1 MPLRMPKLRLTRR
14 VGKILLGI
22 VAFVLILFG
31 VAAWQVPKVLHNVLV
46 QDVSKMIG
54 REVSVGDISF
64 NPFTLTVRARDLA
77 VAQPDSQT
85 PLLKLA
91 ELDVSAAW
99 SSLFWFAPVVDRLT
113 LREPNIAIVR
123 EDVTRFNFSDIQQRV
138 AELSA
143 AQPEEP
149 PKKPDEGLPRFSL
162 NNMVIENGT
171 ITLDDK
177 VTGRKQ
183 VVDELG
189 VGVPFIST
197 FGYATDID
205 VQPRVHLRIN
215 GSPFDLNGVARPF
228 DVVPSSTLRVA
239 FNGLQLEKWADVW
252 PMPLPFKVESALLD
266 SNLQVVF
273 EQPKDAPPKI
283 RVVGDL
289 GLRRLDLR
297 DTTGENLAA
306 WSALTVTRLE
316 LEPIARH
323 VYVGEV
329 GLWAPQIHV
338 RRYANEHLNWLD
350 VVAGLKRLGGVE
362 PTATPVADKLRKAS
376 GLDPAAKAGDKTV
389 AAAAAPGA
397 AAKAAAPAAG
407 KAAAPAATNAAGK
420 AAAPAATNAAGKAT
434 AAESAS
440 AAANATGKAAAS
452 AVADAADKTST
463 PAPVAANASASA
475 ESGAKAAAPAAG
487 PATGAAP
494 AASASSAAPATS
506 SAATPAPRAAPAGTA
521 PAAPATADAA
531 PKPEAAPTEWKVELD
546 AFNLHEGEVYV
557 TDAVSKLDYVMTGLA
572 ATVEGVALP
581 QVPDQPINL
590 WLTMDNSTDGGW
602 LRAKGPLVIQPL
614 SLELGVR
621 LGNIAL
627 APLAPAVRNASP
639 MTLLDGRLAADAQIH
654 VKEKNGAVDASA
666 TAVQADLTQFKARD
680 ESLKPALDIA
690 LQSLHVTADRLAMGP
705 GQSNFTLAA
714 AGIQGNGKLDLK
726 GAFTPQP
733 LTLKTSVDLSELNV
747 ASFAPYAASSL
758 NATVRAITLGAKG
771 NAEFA
776 AAAGSAPMKA
786 SWKGGVEVTGVD
798 LQDRV
803 NNDDFLNW
811 KRLGFTGM
819 DISVAGDKIGAK
831 LGDIALEDFYGRVL
845 LNAQGRLNVMDLVA
859 APGQAG
865 GSITQD
871 TQTPGRSAAPAPA
884 AAPGKASAMP
894 DISVNSVT
902 LTRGRMTFTD
912 RFVKPNYVA
921 ELSSVEGSITAV
933 SSTNP
938 QPAKVKVTGRVY
950 TTAPLSISG
959 VVQPF
964 AKYLSLD
971 LKASAKGVDLPRFN
985 TYSAKYVGYPIK
997 RGKLSVDLEYK
1008 IKDRA
1013 LQATNHVVLN
1023 QLTFGDKTNSP
1034 DATKLPVLLAVALLK
1049 DSRGNI
1055 DINLPI
1061 SGSLDDPEFSVGG
1074 IVVRVLMNLV
1084 VKAVTSPFSLL
1095 ASAFGGGEELSYVEF
1110 APGSAALT
1118 EDSQQRIDTLIKA
1131 LVDRPAL
1138 KMDISGRADPKTDV
1152 EGLRQAWVDAK
1163 IRAAKA
1169 AATTPRGKKPN
1180 PAGVEVSGAERAKY
1194 LEEVYDDTDLK
1205 DKPRNF
1211 IGMAKSVP
1219 PEQMEEMLRAAAP
1232 VGDEQLRQLADA
1244 RAQAVYEKLQA
1255 QEGLADRVFIVAP
1268 QLDTDGIKD
1277 EGLPSRV
1284 DFSLK

>member
-1 MPLRMPKLRLTRR
+1 MPVRMPKLRFTRR
-14 VGKILLGI
+14 AGKILLGI

-31 VAAWQVPKVLHNVLV
+31 VAAWQVPKVLHGVLTD
-46 QDVSKMIG
+46 DVAKMIG
-54 REVSVGDISF
+54 RDVSVGKITF
-64 NPFTLTVRARDLA
+64 NPFTLTVRAQDLT
-77 VAQPDSQT
+77 VAQPGSQT
-85 PLLKLA
+85 PLLTLA
-91 ELDVSAAW
+91 ELDASASW
-99 SSLFWFAPVVDRLT
+99 TSLFWFAPVVDRLT
-113 LREPNIAIVR
+113 LRQPNIAIVR
-123 EDVTRFNFSDIQQRV
+123 EDVLRFNFSDIEQRV
-138 AELSA
+138 AELA
-143 AQPEEP
+143 AAKPQEP
-149 PKKPDEGLPRFSL
+149 PKPDEGLPRFSL
-162 NNMVIENGT
+162 NNMVIEDGA

-183 VVDELG
+183 VVDEFTI
-189 VGVPFIST
+189 GVPFIST

-205 VQPRVHLRIN
+205 VQPRLHLRIN
-215 GSPFDLNGVARPF
+215 GSPFDLTGVARPF

-239 FNGLQLEKWADVW
+239 FDGLQLEKWADVW
-252 PMPLPFKVESALLD
+252 PMPLPFKVERALLD

-283 RVVGDL
+283 RIVGDL
-289 GLRRLDLR
+289 GLRRLDVR
-297 DTTGENLAA
+297 DPSGGNLAA
-306 WSALTVTRLE
+306 WSALTVSRLE
-316 LEPIARH
+316 LEPIARQ
-323 VYVGEV
+323 VYIGEV

-338 RRYANEHLNWLD
+338 RRHANEHLNWQD
-350 VVAGLKRLGGVE
+350 VVAGLKALGGVE
-362 PTATPVADKLRKAS
+362 PTATPVRDEMRKAS
-376 GLDPAAKAGDKTV
+376 GLKPLSPSGPQV
-389 AAAAAPGA
+389 APGA
-397 AAKAAAPAAG
+397 A
-407 KAAAPAATNAAGK
+407 
-420 AAAPAATNAAGKAT
+420 
-434 AAESAS
+434 
-440 AAANATGKAAAS
+440 
-452 AVADAADKTST
+452 DA
-463 PAPVAANASASA
+463 PAPV
-475 ESGAKAAAPAAG
+475 P
-487 PATGAAP
+487 
-494 AASASSAAPATS
+494 
-506 SAATPAPRAAPAGTA
+506 APAGQA
-521 PAAPATADAA
+521 PAAPAAQAPAPRPDQAATAPAGQA
-531 PKPEAAPTEWKVELD
+531 PATPAPAPAEWKVVLD

-581 QVPDQPINL
+581 QPPDQPINL

-602 LRAKGPLVIQPL
+602 LRAKGPLVIKPL
-614 SLELGVR
+614 SLDMNVR

-627 APLAPAVRNASP
+627 APLAPAVRSAAP
-639 MTLLDGRLAADAQIH
+639 ITLLDGRLGATAQLH
-654 VKEKNGAVDASA
+654 VREKGGAIDASA

-680 ESLKPALDIA
+680 ESLKPVLDIA
-690 LQSLHVTADRLAMGP
+690 MQSLRITADRLALGP
-705 GQSNFTLAA
+705 GPSNFTVAA
-714 AGIQGNGKLDLK
+714 AGVQGDGKLDLK
-726 GAFTPQP
+726 GVFTPQP
-733 LTLKTSVDLSELNV
+733 LTLKTAVDLSNLNV
-747 ASFAPYAASSL
+747 ASFAPYFASSL
-758 NATVRAITLGAKG
+758 NATVRAVTLSAKG
-771 NAEFA
+771 NAEFT
-776 AAAGSAPMKA
+776 AAAGNAPMKA
-786 SWKGGVEVTGVD
+786 GWKGGVDITDLD

-803 NNDDFLNW
+803 NKDDFLNW

-819 DISVAGDKIGAK
+819 DISVAGDKIGAR
-831 LGDIALEDFYGRVL
+831 LGDIALEDFYGRIL

-871 TQTPGRSAAPAPA
+871 TQTPGRSAEPPAPPPAPPAATAPAKGSGA
-884 AAPGKASAMP
+884 AAMP

-921 ELSSVEGSITAV
+921 ELSSIEGDITAV

-959 VVQPF
+959 IVQPF
-964 AKYLSLD
+964 AKYLTLD

-1008 IKDRA
+1008 IKNRA

-1110 APGSAALT
+1110 APGSAVLT
-1118 EDSQQRIDTLIKA
+1118 EDSLQRIETLTKA
-1131 LVDRPAL
+1131 LADRPAL
-1138 KMDISGRADPKTDV
+1138 KMDISGRADPKTDT

-1169 AATTPRGKKPN
+1169 ADVAPRGKKPD
-1180 PAGVEVSGAERAKY
+1180 PKGVEVSGAERAKY
-1194 LEEVYDDTDLK
+1194 LEAVYDDTDLK

-1211 IGMAKSVP
+1211 IGMAKSIP
-1219 PEQMEEMLRAAAP
+1219 AAQREAMLRAAAP
-1232 VGDEQLRQLADA
+1232 VGEDQLRQLADA

-1255 QEGLADRVFIVAP
+1255 QEGLADRVFIVAS
-1268 QLDTDGIKD
+1268 QLDADGIKD
-1277 EGLPSRV
+1277 EGQPSRV

>member
-1 MPLRMPKLRLTRR
+1 
-14 VGKILLGI
+14 
-22 VAFVLILFG
+22 
-31 VAAWQVPKVLHNVLV
+31 
-46 QDVSKMIG
+46 
-54 REVSVGDISF
+54 
-64 NPFTLTVRARDLA
+64 
-77 VAQPDSQT
+77 
-85 PLLKLA
+85 
-91 ELDVSAAW
+91 
-99 SSLFWFAPVVDRLT
+99 
-113 LREPNIAIVR
+113 
-123 EDVTRFNFSDIQQRV
+123 
-138 AELSA
+138 
-143 AQPEEP
+143 
-149 PKKPDEGLPRFSL
+149 
-162 NNMVIENGT
+162 
-171 ITLDDK
+171 
-177 VTGRKQ
+177 
-183 VVDELG
+183 
-189 VGVPFIST
+189 
-197 FGYATDID
+197 
-205 VQPRVHLRIN
+205 
-215 GSPFDLNGVARPF
+215 
-228 DVVPSSTLRVA
+228 
-239 FNGLQLEKWADVW
+239 
-252 PMPLPFKVESALLD
+252 
-266 SNLQVVF
+266 
-273 EQPKDAPPKI
+273 
-283 RVVGDL
+283 
-289 GLRRLDLR
+289 
-297 DTTGENLAA
+297 
-306 WSALTVTRLE
+306 
-316 LEPIARH
+316 
-323 VYVGEV
+323 
-329 GLWAPQIHV
+329 
-338 RRYANEHLNWLD
+338 
-350 VVAGLKRLGGVE
+350 
-362 PTATPVADKLRKAS
+362 
-376 GLDPAAKAGDKTV
+376 
-389 AAAAAPGA
+389 
-397 AAKAAAPAAG
+397 APAA
-407 KAAAPAATNAAGK
+407 P
-420 AAAPAATNAAGKAT
+420 
-434 AAESAS
+434 
-440 AAANATGKAAAS
+440 
-452 AVADAADKTST
+452 ST
-463 PAPVAANASASA
+463 
-475 ESGAKAAAPAAG
+475 
-487 PATGAAP
+487 T
-494 AASASSAAPATS
+494 T
-506 SAATPAPRAAPAGTA
+506 

-531 PKPEAAPTEWKVELD
+531 ASLPAPAPAPAEWKVELD

-581 QVPDQPINL
+581 QVPGQPINL

-602 LRAKGPLVIQPL
+602 LRAKGPLVLKPL

-627 APLAPAVRNASP
+627 APLAPAVRSAAPIS
-639 MTLLDGRLAADAQIH
+639 LLDGRLAASAQVH
-654 VKEKNGAVDASA
+654 VLEKNGAVDASA

-680 ESLKPALDIA
+680 ESLKPALDIG

-771 NAEFA
+771 NVEFA
-776 AAAGSAPMKA
+776 AAAGAAPMKVN
-786 SWKGGVEVTGVD
+786 WKGGVEVTGVD

-803 NNDDFLNW
+803 NQDDFLNW
-811 KRLGFTGM
+811 KRLGFSGM
-819 DISVAGDKIGAK
+819 DITVAGDKIGAK

-871 TQTPGRSAAPAPA
+871 TQTPGRSAAPPPA
-884 AAPGKASAMP
+884 AAAKSGGMP

-902 LTRGRMTFTD
+902 LNRGRMTFTD

-921 ELSSVEGSITAV
+921 ELSSIEGSITAV

-1074 IVVRVLMNLV
+1074 IVVRVLLNLV

-1110 APGSAALT
+1110 APGSAVLT
-1118 EDSQQRIDTLIKA
+1118 EDSQQRIETLTKA
-1131 LVDRPAL
+1131 LTDRPAL
-1138 KMDISGRADPKTDV
+1138 KMDISGRADPKTDM

-1194 LEEVYDDTDLK
+1194 LEEVYDDTDIK

-1211 IGMAKSVP
+1211 IGMSKSVP
-1219 PEQMEEMLRAAAP
+1219 AAQMEEMLRSVAP

-1268 QLDTDGIKD
+1268 QLDADGIKD
-1277 EGLPSRV
+1277 EGQPSRV

>member
-1 MPLRMPKLRLTRR
+1 MPLRMPKLRLSGR

-22 VAFVLILFG
+22 AAFILILFG
-31 VAAWQVPKVLHNVLV
+31 VAAWQVPKVLADVLT

-54 REVSVGDISF
+54 RDVSVGKISF

-77 VAQPDSQT
+77 VAQPGSQT
-85 PLLKLA
+85 PLLTLA
-91 ELDVSAAW
+91 ELDASAAW
-99 SSLFWFAPVVDRLT
+99 TSLFWFAPVVDRLT

-138 AELSA
+138 AEMAA
-143 AQPEEP
+143 AQPEAPPEP
-149 PKKPDEGLPRFSL
+149 DAGLPRFSL
-162 NNMVIENGT
+162 NNMVIENGS

-205 VQPRVHLRIN
+205 VQPRLHLRIN
-215 GSPFDLNGVARPF
+215 GSPFDLTGVARPF

-239 FNGLQLEKWADVW
+239 FDGLQLEKWADVW
-252 PMPLPFKVESALLD
+252 PMPLPFKLESALLD

-283 RVVGDL
+283 RVMGDL

-297 DTTGENLAA
+297 DTAGQGLAA
-306 WSALTVTRLE
+306 WSALTVSRLE
-316 LEPIARH
+316 LEPIERR

-338 RRYANEHLNWLD
+338 RRQANAQLNWLD
-350 VVAGLKRLGGVE
+350 VVAKLKQLGGVE

-376 GLDPAAKAGDKTV
+376 GLKPAEH
-389 AAAAAPGA
+389 P
-397 AAKAAAPAAG
+397 AAPAAPPE
-407 KAAAPAATNAAGK
+407 PA
-420 AAAPAATNAAGKAT
+420 
-434 AAESAS
+434 
-440 AAANATGKAAAS
+440 
-452 AVADAADKTST
+452 D
-463 PAPVAANASASA
+463 
-475 ESGAKAAAPAAG
+475 
-487 PATGAAP
+487 
-494 AASASSAAPATS
+494 
-506 SAATPAPRAAPAGTA
+506 
-521 PAAPATADAA
+521 
-531 PKPEAAPTEWKVELD
+531 WKVNLD
-546 AFNLHEGEVYV
+546 AFNLHEGELYV
-557 TDAVSKLDYVMTGLA
+557 NDAVSKLDYVMTGLA

-581 QVPDQPINL
+581 QVEGEPINL

-602 LRAKGPLVIQPL
+602 LRAKGPLVIKPL

-621 LGNIAL
+621 LGNVAL
-627 APLAPAVRNASP
+627 APLAPAVRNAAP
-639 MTLLDGRLAADAQIH
+639 IALLDGRLAAAAQVH
-654 VKEKNGAVDASA
+654 VREQNGAVDASA
-666 TAVQADLTQFKARD
+666 TGVQADLTGFKARD
-680 ESLKPALDIA
+680 ESLKPALDLA
-690 LQSLHVTADRLAMGP
+690 LQSLRVTADRLAMGP

-714 AGIQGNGKLDLK
+714 AGVQGNGKLDLK
-726 GAFTPQP
+726 GVFTPQP
-733 LTLKTSVDLSELNV
+733 LTVKTAVDLSDLNV
-747 ASFAPYAASSL
+747 ATFAPYAASSL

-771 NAEFA
+771 NAEFV
-776 AAAGSAPMKA
+776 AAAGNAPMKA
-786 SWKGGVEVTGVD
+786 GWKGGVEITDVD

-811 KRLGFTGM
+811 KRLGFSGM
-819 DISVAGDKIGAK
+819 DISVAGDKIGAR

-871 TQTPGRSAAPAPA
+871 TQTPGRNKAPPA
-884 AAPGKASAMP
+884 AAPAKGGASAMP
-894 DISVNSVT
+894 DIAVNSVT
-902 LTRGRMTFTD
+902 LNRGRMTFTD

-921 ELSSVEGSITAV
+921 ELSSIEGSITAV

-959 VVQPF
+959 IVQPF
-964 AKYLSLD
+964 AKYLTLD
-971 LKASAKGVDLPRFN
+971 LKATAKGVDLPRFN

-1013 LQATNHVVLN
+1013 LQATNHVILN

-1049 DSRGNI
+1049 DARGNI
-1055 DINLPI
+1055 DINLPV
-1061 SGSLDDPEFSVGG
+1061 SGSLDDPQFSVGG

-1118 EDSQQRIDTLIKA
+1118 EDSVQRIDTLTKA
-1131 LVDRPAL
+1131 LADRPAL
-1138 KMDISGRADPKTDV
+1138 KMDISGRADPKTDM
-1152 EGLRQAWVDAK
+1152 EGLRQAWVDGQ

-1169 AATTPRGKKPN
+1169 ADTAPRGKKPN
-1180 PAGVEVSGAERAKY
+1180 PAGVQVSAAERAKY
-1194 LEEVYDDTDLK
+1194 LEEVYDDTDIE

-1211 IGMAKSVP
+1211 IGIAKSVP
-1219 PEQMEEMLRAAAP
+1219 AEQMEAMLRKAAP
-1232 VGDEQLRQLADA
+1232 VGEEQLRQLADA

-1268 QLDTDGIKD
+1268 QLDADGIKD

>member
-1 MPLRMPKLRLTRR
+1 MPLRMPKLRLSGR

-22 VAFVLILFG
+22 AAFILILFG
-31 VAAWQVPKVLHNVLV
+31 VAAWQVPKVLADVLT

-54 REVSVGDISF
+54 RDVSVGKISF

-77 VAQPDSQT
+77 VAQPGSQT
-85 PLLKLA
+85 PLLTLA
-91 ELDVSAAW
+91 ELDASAAW
-99 SSLFWFAPVVDRLT
+99 TSLFWFAPVVDRLT

-138 AELSA
+138 AEMAA
-143 AQPEEP
+143 AQPEAPPEP
-149 PKKPDEGLPRFSL
+149 DAGLPRFSL
-162 NNMVIENGT
+162 NNMVIENGS

-205 VQPRVHLRIN
+205 VQPRLHLRIN
-215 GSPFDLNGVARPF
+215 GSPFDLTGVARPF

-239 FNGLQLEKWADVW
+239 FDGLQLEKWADVW
-252 PMPLPFKVESALLD
+252 PMPLPFKLESALLD

-283 RVVGDL
+283 RVMGDL

-297 DTTGENLAA
+297 DTAGQGLAA
-306 WSALTVTRLE
+306 WSALTVSRLE
-316 LEPIARH
+316 LEPIERR

-338 RRYANEHLNWLD
+338 RRQANAQLNWLD
-350 VVAGLKRLGGVE
+350 VVAKLKQLGGVE

-376 GLDPAAKAGDKTV
+376 GLKPAEH
-389 AAAAAPGA
+389 P
-397 AAKAAAPAAG
+397 AAPAA
-407 KAAAPAATNAAGK
+407 AAVAAPAATPADAGAA
-420 AAAPAATNAAGKAT
+420 APPAAPAAPP
-434 AAESAS
+434 EP
-440 AAANATGKAAAS
+440 
-452 AVADAADKTST
+452 AD
-463 PAPVAANASASA
+463 
-475 ESGAKAAAPAAG
+475 
-487 PATGAAP
+487 
-494 AASASSAAPATS
+494 
-506 SAATPAPRAAPAGTA
+506 
-521 PAAPATADAA
+521 
-531 PKPEAAPTEWKVELD
+531 WKVNLD
-546 AFNLHEGEVYV
+546 AFNLHEGELYV
-557 TDAVSKLDYVMTGLA
+557 NDAVSKLDYVMTGLA

-581 QVPDQPINL
+581 QVEGEPINL

-602 LRAKGPLVIQPL
+602 LRAKGPLVIKPL

-621 LGNIAL
+621 LGNVAL
-627 APLAPAVRNASP
+627 APLAPAVRNAAP
-639 MTLLDGRLAADAQIH
+639 IALLDGRLAAAAQVH
-654 VKEKNGAVDASA
+654 VREQNGAVDASA
-666 TAVQADLTQFKARD
+666 TGVQADLTGFKARD
-680 ESLKPALDIA
+680 ESLKPALDLA
-690 LQSLHVTADRLAMGP
+690 LQSLRVTADRLAMGP

-714 AGIQGNGKLDLK
+714 AGVQGNGKLDLK
-726 GAFTPQP
+726 GVFTPQP
-733 LTLKTSVDLSELNV
+733 LTVKTAVDLSGLNV
-747 ASFAPYAASSL
+747 ATFAPYAASSL

-776 AAAGSAPMKA
+776 AAAGNAPMKA
-786 SWKGGVEVTGVD
+786 GWKGGVEITDVD

-811 KRLGFTGM
+811 KRLGFSGM
-819 DISVAGDKIGAK
+819 DISVAGDKIGAR

-871 TQTPGRSAAPAPA
+871 TQTPGRNKAPPA
-884 AAPGKASAMP
+884 AAPAKGGASAMP
-894 DISVNSVT
+894 DIAVNSVT
-902 LTRGRMTFTD
+902 LNRGRMTFTD

-921 ELSSVEGSITAV
+921 ELSSIEGSITAV

-959 VVQPF
+959 IVQPF
-964 AKYLSLD
+964 AKYLTLD
-971 LKASAKGVDLPRFN
+971 LKATAKGVDLPRFN

-1013 LQATNHVVLN
+1013 LQATNHVILN

-1049 DSRGNI
+1049 DARGNI
-1055 DINLPI
+1055 DINLPV
-1061 SGSLDDPEFSVGG
+1061 SGSLDDPQFSVGG

-1118 EDSQQRIDTLIKA
+1118 EDSVQRIDTLTKA
-1131 LVDRPAL
+1131 LADRPAL
-1138 KMDISGRADPKTDV
+1138 KMDISGRADPKTDM
-1152 EGLRQAWVDAK
+1152 EGLRQAWVDGQ

-1169 AATTPRGKKPN
+1169 ADTAPRGKKPN
-1180 PAGVEVSGAERAKY
+1180 PAGVQVSAAERAKY
-1194 LEEVYDDTDLK
+1194 LEEVYDDTDIE

-1211 IGMAKSVP
+1211 IGIAKSVP
-1219 PEQMEEMLRAAAP
+1219 AEQMEAMLRKAAP
-1232 VGDEQLRQLADA
+1232 VGEEQLRQLADA

-1268 QLDTDGIKD
+1268 QLDADGIKD

>member
-1 MPLRMPKLRLTRR
+1 MPLRMPKFRFTRR
-14 VGKILLGI
+14 LGKILLGV
-22 VAFVLILFG
+22 VATALILCG
-31 VAAWQVPKVLHNVLV
+31 IAAWQVPKVLHNVLT
-46 QDVSKMIG
+46 QDVAKMLG
-54 REVSVGDISF
+54 RDVAVGKITF

-77 VAQPDSQT
+77 VAQPGSQT
-85 PLLKLA
+85 PLFTA
-91 ELDVSAAW
+91 SELNVSAAW
-99 SSLFWFAPVVDRLT
+99 TSLFWFAPVVDRFT
-113 LREPNIAIVR
+113 LRSPTLSLVR
-123 EDVTRFNFSDIQQRV
+123 EDVTRFNFSDVQQRV
-138 AELSA
+138 AEMTA
-143 AQPEEP
+143 PKPDEP
-149 PKKPDEGLPRFSL
+149 PKPDEGLPRFSL
-162 NNMVIENGT
+162 NNMVIEGGV

-183 VVDELG
+183 VVDELAI
-189 VGVPFIST
+189 GVPFIST

-205 VQPRVHLRIN
+205 VQPRLHLRIN
-215 GSPFDLNGVARPF
+215 GSPFDLTGVARPF
-228 DVVPSSTLRVA
+228 DKVPSSTLRVA
-239 FNGLQLEKWADVW
+239 FSGLQLEKWADVW
-252 PMPLPFKVESALLD
+252 PMPLPFKLERALLD

-289 GLRRLDLR
+289 GLRQFDLR
-297 DTTGENLAA
+297 DSAGESLAA

-316 LEPIARH
+316 LEPIARQ
-323 VYVGEV
+323 VYVGGV
-329 GLWAPQIHV
+329 DLWAPQV
-338 RRYANEHLNWLD
+338 YARRYSNQRLNWQD
-350 VVAGLKRLGGVE
+350 VVDKLKQLGGPA
-362 PTATPVADKLRKAS
+362 PTAQPAAMTAAKPAAT
-376 GLDPAAKAGDKTV
+376 DPAQ
-389 AAAAAPGA
+389 
-397 AAKAAAPAAG
+397 AAKP
-407 KAAAPAATNAAGK
+407 APAATAQ
-420 AAAPAATNAAGKAT
+420 
-434 AAESAS
+434 
-440 AAANATGKAAAS
+440 AAAS
-452 AVADAADKTST
+452 S
-463 PAPVAANASASA
+463 P
-475 ESGAKAAAPAAG
+475 
-487 PATGAAP
+487 
-494 AASASSAAPATS
+494 
-506 SAATPAPRAAPAGTA
+506 A
-521 PAAPATADAA
+521 PAAPAAASTPNDASPAAATSDAPPAADAS
-531 PKPEAAPTEWKVELD
+531 PKPAAPAEWKVALD
-546 AFNLHEGEVYV
+546 AFNIHEGELYV
-557 TDAVSKLDYVMTGLA
+557 TDAISKLDYTLTGLA
-572 ATVEGVALP
+572 VTVEGVALP
-581 QVPDQPINL
+581 QVKGEPINL
-590 WLTMDNSTDGGW
+590 WLTVDNSTDGGW
-602 LRAKGPLVIQPL
+602 IRAKGPLVLQPL
-614 SLELGVR
+614 SLELALR
-621 LGNIAL
+621 MGNVAL
-627 APLAPAVRNASP
+627 APFAPAVRSLSP
-639 MTLLDGRLAADAQIH
+639 ILLQDGRLGLTAQVH
-654 VKEKNGAVDASA
+654 VLDKNGVIDASA
-666 TAVQADLTQFKARD
+666 TGVRAELAQFKARD
-680 ESLKPALDIA
+680 ETLNPALDVA
-690 LQSLHVTADRLAMGP
+690 LQQLVVTADRLAMGP
-705 GQSNFTLAA
+705 GASNFTLAA
-714 AGIQGNGKLDLK
+714 AGIQGGGKLDLK

-733 LTLKTSVDLSELNV
+733 LSVKTSVDLSGLNV
-747 ASFAPYAASSL
+747 ASFAPYFASSL

-771 NAEFA
+771 DAEFA
-776 AAAGSAPMKA
+776 AANGSAPMKA
-786 SWKGGVEVTGVD
+786 GWKGGVDITDVD

-803 NNDDFLNW
+803 NKDDFLNW
-811 KRLGFTGM
+811 KRLGLSGM
-819 DISVAGDKIGAK
+819 NVSVAGEKIVAG
-831 LGDIALEDFYGRVL
+831 LGDIALDDFYGRIL

-871 TQTPGRSAAPAPA
+871 TQTPGRRAEPPAPA
-884 AAPGKASAMP
+884 AKGGGMP
-894 DISVNSVT
+894 DISLNSVT

-921 ELSSVEGSITAV
+921 ELSSIDGSITAV

-1013 LQATNHVVLN
+1013 LLATNHVVLN

-1074 IVVRVLMNLV
+1074 IVVRVLLNLV

-1118 EDSQQRIDTLIKA
+1118 DDTLQRIDTLTKA

-1138 KMDISGRADPKTDV
+1138 KMDLSGRADPKTDLD
-1152 EGLRQAWVDAK
+1152 GLRQAWVDAQ
-1163 IRAAKA
+1163 IRLAKA
-1169 AATTPRGKKPN
+1169 RDVAPRGKKPN

-1194 LEEVYDDTDLK
+1194 LEKVYDDTDLK

-1219 PEQMEEMLRAAAP
+1219 PQQMEEMLRAAAP

-1268 QLDTDGIKD
+1268 QLDADGIKD

>member
-1 MPLRMPKLRLTRR
+1 MPVRMPKLRFTRR
-14 VGKILLGI
+14 AGKILLGI

-31 VAAWQVPKVLHNVLV
+31 VAAWQVPKVLHGVLTD
-46 QDVSKMIG
+46 DVAKMIG
-54 REVSVGDISF
+54 RDVSVGRITF
-64 NPFTLTVRARDLA
+64 NPFTLTVRAQDLT
-77 VAQPDSQT
+77 VAQPGSQT
-85 PLLKLA
+85 PLLTLA
-91 ELDVSAAW
+91 ELDASASW
-99 SSLFWFAPVVDRLT
+99 TSLFWFAPVVDRLT
-113 LREPNIAIVR
+113 LRQPNIAIVR
-123 EDVTRFNFSDIQQRV
+123 EDVLRFNFSDIEQRV
-138 AELSA
+138 AELA
-143 AQPEEP
+143 AAKPQEP
-149 PKKPDEGLPRFSL
+149 PKPDEGLPRFSL
-162 NNMVIENGT
+162 NNMVIEDGA

-183 VVDELG
+183 VVDEFTI
-189 VGVPFIST
+189 GVPFIST

-205 VQPRVHLRIN
+205 VQPRLHLRIN
-215 GSPFDLNGVARPF
+215 GSPFDLTGVARPF

-239 FNGLQLEKWADVW
+239 FDGLQLEKWADVW
-252 PMPLPFKVESALLD
+252 PMPLPFKVERALLD

-283 RVVGDL
+283 RIVGDL
-289 GLRRLDLR
+289 GLRRLDVR
-297 DTTGENLAA
+297 DPSGGNLAA
-306 WSALTVTRLE
+306 WSALTVSRLE
-316 LEPIARH
+316 LEPIARQ
-323 VYVGEV
+323 VYIGEV

-338 RRYANEHLNWLD
+338 RRHANEHLNWQD
-350 VVAGLKRLGGVE
+350 VVAGLKALGGVE
-362 PTATPVADKLRKAS
+362 PTATPVRDEMRKAS
-376 GLDPAAKAGDKTV
+376 GLKPLSPSGPQV
-389 AAAAAPGA
+389 APGA
-397 AAKAAAPAAG
+397 AGA
-407 KAAAPAATNAAGK
+407 
-420 AAAPAATNAAGKAT
+420 
-434 AAESAS
+434 
-440 AAANATGKAAAS
+440 
-452 AVADAADKTST
+452 
-463 PAPVAANASASA
+463 PAPVPGSAGQASAPRPDQ
-475 ESGAKAAAPAAG
+475 AA
-487 PATGAAP
+487 
-494 AASASSAAPATS
+494 
-506 SAATPAPRAAPAGTA
+506 TA
-521 PAAPATADAA
+521 PADQAPA
-531 PKPEAAPTEWKVELD
+531 EWKVVLD

-581 QVPDQPINL
+581 QPPDQPINL

-602 LRAKGPLVIQPL
+602 LRAKGPLVIKPL
-614 SLELGVR
+614 SLDMNVR

-627 APLAPAVRNASP
+627 APLAPAVRSAAPIN
-639 MTLLDGRLAADAQIH
+639 LLDGRLGATAQLH
-654 VKEKNGAVDASA
+654 VREKGGAIDASA

-680 ESLKPALDIA
+680 ESLKPVLDIA
-690 LQSLHVTADRLAMGP
+690 MQSLRITADRLALGP
-705 GQSNFTLAA
+705 GPSNFTVAA
-714 AGIQGNGKLDLK
+714 AGVQGDGKLDLK
-726 GAFTPQP
+726 GVFTPQP
-733 LTLKTSVDLSELNV
+733 LTVKTAVDLSNLNV
-747 ASFAPYAASSL
+747 ASFAPYFASSL
-758 NATVRAITLGAKG
+758 NATVRAVTLSAKG
-771 NAEFA
+771 NAEFT
-776 AAAGSAPMKA
+776 AAAGNAPMKA
-786 SWKGGVEVTGVD
+786 GWKGGVDITDLD

-803 NNDDFLNW
+803 NKDDFLNW

-819 DISVAGDKIGAK
+819 DISVAGDKIGAR
-831 LGDIALEDFYGRVL
+831 LGDIALEDFYGRIL

-871 TQTPGRSAAPAPA
+871 TQTPGRSAEPPAAPPA
-884 AAPGKASAMP
+884 AAASAKGSGAAAMP

-921 ELSSVEGSITAV
+921 ELSSIEGDITAV

-959 VVQPF
+959 IVQPF
-964 AKYLSLD
+964 AKYLTLD
-971 LKASAKGVDLPRFN
+971 LKASAKGVDLPRFT

-1008 IKDRA
+1008 IKNRA

-1110 APGSAALT
+1110 PPGSAVLT
-1118 EDSQQRIDTLIKA
+1118 DDSLQRIETLTKA
-1131 LVDRPAL
+1131 LADRPAL
-1138 KMDISGRADPKTDV
+1138 KMDISGRADPKTDT

-1169 AATTPRGKKPN
+1169 ADVAPRGKKPD
-1180 PAGVEVSGAERAKY
+1180 PKGVEVSGAERAKY
-1194 LEEVYDDTDLK
+1194 LEAVYDDTDLK

-1211 IGMAKSVP
+1211 IGMAKSIP
-1219 PEQMEEMLRAAAP
+1219 AAQMEAMLRAAAP
-1232 VGDEQLRQLADA
+1232 VGEDQLRQLADA

-1268 QLDTDGIKD
+1268 QLDADGIKD
-1277 EGLPSRV
+1277 EGQPSRV

>member
-1 MPLRMPKLRLTRR
+1 MPLRMPKFRFTRR
-14 VGKILLGI
+14 LGKILLGV
-22 VAFVLILFG
+22 VATALILCG
-31 VAAWQVPKVLHNVLV
+31 IAAWQVPKVLHNVLT
-46 QDVSKMIG
+46 QDVAKMLG
-54 REVSVGDISF
+54 RDVAVGKITF
-64 NPFTLTVRARDLA
+64 NPFTLTVRAQDLA
-77 VAQPDSQT
+77 VAQPGSQT
-85 PLLKLA
+85 PLFTA
-91 ELDVSAAW
+91 SELNVSAAW
-99 SSLFWFAPVVDRLT
+99 TSLFWFAPVVDRFT
-113 LREPNIAIVR
+113 LRSPTLSLVR
-123 EDVTRFNFSDIQQRV
+123 EDVTRFNFSDVQQRV
-138 AELSA
+138 AEMTA
-143 AQPEEP
+143 PKPDEP
-149 PKKPDEGLPRFSL
+149 PKADEGLPRFSL
-162 NNMVIENGT
+162 NNMVIEGGV

-183 VVDELG
+183 VVDELAI
-189 VGVPFIST
+189 GVPFIST

-205 VQPRVHLRIN
+205 VQPRLHLRIN
-215 GSPFDLNGVARPF
+215 GSPFDLTGVARPF
-228 DVVPSSTLRVA
+228 DKVPSSTLRVA
-239 FNGLQLEKWADVW
+239 FSGLQLEKWADVW
-252 PMPLPFKVESALLD
+252 PMPLPFKLERALLD

-289 GLRRLDLR
+289 GLRQFDLR
-297 DTTGENLAA
+297 DSAGESLAA

-316 LEPIARH
+316 LEPIARQ
-323 VYVGEV
+323 VYVGGV
-329 GLWAPQIHV
+329 DLWAPQV
-338 RRYANEHLNWLD
+338 YARRYSNQRLNWQD
-350 VVAGLKRLGGVE
+350 VVDKLKQLGGPA
-362 PTATPVADKLRKAS
+362 PTAQPAAMTAAKPAAT
-376 GLDPAAKAGDKTV
+376 DPAQ
-389 AAAAAPGA
+389 
-397 AAKAAAPAAG
+397 AAKP
-407 KAAAPAATNAAGK
+407 APAATAQ
-420 AAAPAATNAAGKAT
+420 
-434 AAESAS
+434 
-440 AAANATGKAAAS
+440 AAAS
-452 AVADAADKTST
+452 S
-463 PAPVAANASASA
+463 P
-475 ESGAKAAAPAAG
+475 
-487 PATGAAP
+487 
-494 AASASSAAPATS
+494 
-506 SAATPAPRAAPAGTA
+506 A
-521 PAAPATADAA
+521 PAAPAAASTPNDASPAAATSDAPPAADAP
-531 PKPEAAPTEWKVELD
+531 PKPAAPAEWKVTLD
-546 AFNLHEGEVYV
+546 AFNIHEGELYV
-557 TDAVSKLDYVMTGLA
+557 TDAISKLDYTLTGLA
-572 ATVEGVALP
+572 VTVEGVALP
-581 QVPDQPINL
+581 QVKGEPINL
-590 WLTMDNSTDGGW
+590 WLTVDNSTDGGW
-602 LRAKGPLVIQPL
+602 IRAKGPLVLQPL
-614 SLELGVR
+614 SLELALR
-621 LGNIAL
+621 MGNVAL
-627 APLAPAVRNASP
+627 APFAPAVRSLSP
-639 MTLLDGRLAADAQIH
+639 ILLQDGRLGLTAQVH
-654 VKEKNGAVDASA
+654 VLDKNGVIDASA
-666 TAVQADLTQFKARD
+666 TGVRAELAQFKARD
-680 ESLKPALDIA
+680 ETLNPALDVA
-690 LQSLHVTADRLAMGP
+690 LQQLVVTADRLAMGP
-705 GQSNFTLAA
+705 GASNFTLAA
-714 AGIQGNGKLDLK
+714 AGIQGGGKLDLK

-733 LTLKTSVDLSELNV
+733 LSVKTSVDLSGLNV
-747 ASFAPYAASSL
+747 ASFAPYFASSL

-771 NAEFA
+771 DAEFA
-776 AAAGSAPMKA
+776 AANGSAPMKA
-786 SWKGGVEVTGVD
+786 GWKGGVDITDVD

-803 NNDDFLNW
+803 NKDDFLNW
-811 KRLGFTGM
+811 KRLGLSGM
-819 DISVAGDKIGAK
+819 NVSVAGEKIVAG
-831 LGDIALEDFYGRVL
+831 LGDIALDDFYGRIL

-871 TQTPGRSAAPAPA
+871 TQTPGRRAEPPAPA
-884 AAPGKASAMP
+884 AKGGGMP
-894 DISVNSVT
+894 DISLNSVT

-921 ELSSVEGSITAV
+921 ELSSIDGSITAV
-933 SSTNP
+933 SPTNP

-1013 LQATNHVVLN
+1013 LLATNHVVLN

-1074 IVVRVLMNLV
+1074 IVVRVLLNLV

-1095 ASAFGGGEELSYVEF
+1095 ASAFGGGEKLSYVEF

-1118 EDSQQRIDTLIKA
+1118 DDTLQRIDTLTKA

-1138 KMDISGRADPKTDV
+1138 KMDLSGRADPKTDLD
-1152 EGLRQAWVDAK
+1152 GLRQAWVDAQ
-1163 IRAAKA
+1163 IRLAKA
-1169 AATTPRGKKPN
+1169 REVAPRGKKPN

-1194 LEEVYDDTDLK
+1194 LEKVYDDTDLK

-1219 PEQMEEMLRAAAP
+1219 PQQMEEMLRAAAP

-1268 QLDTDGIKD
+1268 QLDADGIKD

>member
-1 MPLRMPKLRLTRR
+1 MPVRMPKLRFTRR
-14 VGKILLGI
+14 AGKILLGI

-31 VAAWQVPKVLHNVLV
+31 VAAWQVPKVLHGVLTD
-46 QDVSKMIG
+46 DVAKMIG
-54 REVSVGDISF
+54 RDVSVGKITF
-64 NPFTLTVRARDLA
+64 NPFTLTVRAQDLT
-77 VAQPDSQT
+77 VAQPGSQT
-85 PLLKLA
+85 PLLTLA
-91 ELDVSAAW
+91 ELDASASW
-99 SSLFWFAPVVDRLT
+99 TSLFWFAPVVDRLT
-113 LREPNIAIVR
+113 LRQPNIAIVR
-123 EDVTRFNFSDIQQRV
+123 EDVLRFNFSDIEQRV
-138 AELSA
+138 AELA
-143 AQPEEP
+143 AAKPQEP
-149 PKKPDEGLPRFSL
+149 PKPDEGLPRFSL
-162 NNMVIENGT
+162 NNMVIEDGA

-183 VVDELG
+183 VVDEFTI
-189 VGVPFIST
+189 GVPFIST

-205 VQPRVHLRIN
+205 VQPRLHLRIN
-215 GSPFDLNGVARPF
+215 GSPFDLTGVARPF

-239 FNGLQLEKWADVW
+239 FDGLQLEKWADVW
-252 PMPLPFKVESALLD
+252 PMPLPFKVERALLD

-283 RVVGDL
+283 RIVGDL
-289 GLRRLDLR
+289 GLRRLDVR
-297 DTTGENLAA
+297 DPSGGNLAA
-306 WSALTVTRLE
+306 WSALTVSRLE
-316 LEPIARH
+316 LEPIARQ
-323 VYVGEV
+323 VYIGEV

-338 RRYANEHLNWLD
+338 RRHANEHLNWQD
-350 VVAGLKRLGGVE
+350 VVAGLKALGGVE
-362 PTATPVADKLRKAS
+362 PTATPVRDEMRKAS
-376 GLDPAAKAGDKTV
+376 GLKPLSPSGPQV
-389 AAAAAPGA
+389 APGA
-397 AAKAAAPAAG
+397 AGAPAPAG
-407 KAAAPAATNAAGK
+407 QAPT
-420 AAAPAATNAAGKAT
+420 T
-434 AAESAS
+434 
-440 AAANATGKAAAS
+440 
-452 AVADAADKTST
+452 
-463 PAPVAANASASA
+463 
-475 ESGAKAAAPAAG
+475 
-487 PATGAAP
+487 P
-494 AASASSAAPATS
+494 AASAAQAPAPRPDQAATAPADQASAAPAPGQP
-506 SAATPAPRAAPAGTA
+506 PAPA
-521 PAAPATADAA
+521 
-531 PKPEAAPTEWKVELD
+531 EWKVVLD

-581 QVPDQPINL
+581 QPPDQPINL

-602 LRAKGPLVIQPL
+602 LRAKGPLVIKPL
-614 SLELGVR
+614 SLDMNVR

-627 APLAPAVRNASP
+627 APLAPAVRSAAP
-639 MTLLDGRLAADAQIH
+639 ITLLDGRLGATAQLH
-654 VKEKNGAVDASA
+654 VREKGGAIDASA

-680 ESLKPALDIA
+680 ESLKPVLDIA
-690 LQSLHVTADRLAMGP
+690 MQSLRITADRLALGP
-705 GQSNFTLAA
+705 GPSNFTVAA
-714 AGIQGNGKLDLK
+714 AGVQGDGKLDLK
-726 GAFTPQP
+726 GVFTPQP
-733 LTLKTSVDLSELNV
+733 LTLKTAVDLSNLNV
-747 ASFAPYAASSL
+747 ASFAPYFASSL
-758 NATVRAITLGAKG
+758 NATVRAVTLSAKG
-771 NAEFA
+771 NAEFT
-776 AAAGSAPMKA
+776 AAAGNAPMKA
-786 SWKGGVEVTGVD
+786 GWKGGVDITDLD

-803 NNDDFLNW
+803 NKDDFLNW

-819 DISVAGDKIGAK
+819 DISVAGDKIGAR
-831 LGDIALEDFYGRVL
+831 LGDIALEDFYGRIL

-871 TQTPGRSAAPAPA
+871 TQTPGRSAEPPAPPPA
-884 AAPGKASAMP
+884 ATASAKGSGAAAMP

-921 ELSSVEGSITAV
+921 ELSSIEGDITAV

-959 VVQPF
+959 IVQPF
-964 AKYLSLD
+964 AKYLTLD

-1008 IKDRA
+1008 IKNRA

-1110 APGSAALT
+1110 APGSAVLT
-1118 EDSQQRIDTLIKA
+1118 EDSLQRIETLTKA
-1131 LVDRPAL
+1131 LADRPAL
-1138 KMDISGRADPKTDV
+1138 KLDISGRADPKTDT

-1169 AATTPRGKKPN
+1169 ADVAPRGKKPD
-1180 PAGVEVSGAERAKY
+1180 PKGVEVSGAERAKY
-1194 LEEVYDDTDLK
+1194 LEAVYDDTDLK

-1211 IGMAKSVP
+1211 IGMAKTIP
-1219 PEQMEEMLRAAAP
+1219 AAQMEAMLRAAAP
-1232 VGDEQLRQLADA
+1232 VGEDQLRQLADA

-1268 QLDTDGIKD
+1268 QLDADGIKD
-1277 EGLPSRV
+1277 EGQPSRV

>member
-1 MPLRMPKLRLTRR
+1 MPLRMPKLRLSGR

-22 VAFVLILFG
+22 AAFILILFG
-31 VAAWQVPKVLHNVLV
+31 VAAWQVPKVLADVLT

-54 REVSVGDISF
+54 RDVSVGKISF

-77 VAQPDSQT
+77 VAQPGSQT
-85 PLLKLA
+85 PLLTLA
-91 ELDVSAAW
+91 ELDASAAW
-99 SSLFWFAPVVDRLT
+99 TSLFWFAPVVDRLT

-138 AELSA
+138 AEMAA
-143 AQPEEP
+143 AQPEAPPEP
-149 PKKPDEGLPRFSL
+149 DAGLPRFSL
-162 NNMVIENGT
+162 NNMVIENGS

-205 VQPRVHLRIN
+205 VQPRLHLRIN
-215 GSPFDLNGVARPF
+215 GSPFDLTGVARPF

-239 FNGLQLEKWADVW
+239 FDGLQLEKWADVW
-252 PMPLPFKVESALLD
+252 PMPLPFKLESALLD

-283 RVVGDL
+283 RVMGDL

-297 DTTGENLAA
+297 DTAGQGLAA
-306 WSALTVTRLE
+306 WSALTVSRLE
-316 LEPIARH
+316 LEPIERR

-338 RRYANEHLNWLD
+338 RRPQANAQLNWLD
-350 VVAGLKRLGGVE
+350 VVAKLKQLGGVE

-376 GLDPAAKAGDKTV
+376 GLKPAEH
-389 AAAAAPGA
+389 P
-397 AAKAAAPAAG
+397 AAPAA
-407 KAAAPAATNAAGK
+407 AAVAAPAATPADAGAA
-420 AAAPAATNAAGKAT
+420 APPAAPAAPP
-434 AAESAS
+434 EP
-440 AAANATGKAAAS
+440 
-452 AVADAADKTST
+452 AD
-463 PAPVAANASASA
+463 
-475 ESGAKAAAPAAG
+475 
-487 PATGAAP
+487 
-494 AASASSAAPATS
+494 
-506 SAATPAPRAAPAGTA
+506 
-521 PAAPATADAA
+521 
-531 PKPEAAPTEWKVELD
+531 WKVNLD
-546 AFNLHEGEVYV
+546 AFNLHEGELYV
-557 TDAVSKLDYVMTGLA
+557 NDAVSKLDYVMTGLA

-581 QVPDQPINL
+581 QVEGEPINL

-602 LRAKGPLVIQPL
+602 LRAKGPLVIKPL

-621 LGNIAL
+621 LGNVAL
-627 APLAPAVRNASP
+627 APLAPAVRNAAP
-639 MTLLDGRLAADAQIH
+639 IALLDGRLAAAAQVH
-654 VKEKNGAVDASA
+654 VREQNGAVDASA
-666 TAVQADLTQFKARD
+666 TGVQADLTGFKARD
-680 ESLKPALDIA
+680 ESLKPALDLA
-690 LQSLHVTADRLAMGP
+690 LQSLRVTADRLAMGP

-726 GAFTPQP
+726 GVFTPQP
-733 LTLKTSVDLSELNV
+733 LTVKTAVDLSGLNV
-747 ASFAPYAASSL
+747 ATFAPYAASSL

-776 AAAGSAPMKA
+776 AAAGNAPMKA
-786 SWKGGVEVTGVD
+786 GWKGGVEITDVD

-811 KRLGFTGM
+811 KRLGFSGM
-819 DISVAGDKIGAK
+819 DISVAGDKIGAR

-871 TQTPGRSAAPAPA
+871 TQTPGRNKAPPA
-884 AAPGKASAMP
+884 AAPAKGGASAMP
-894 DISVNSVT
+894 DIAVNSVT
-902 LTRGRMTFTD
+902 LNRGRMTFTD

-921 ELSSVEGSITAV
+921 ELSSIEGSITAV

-959 VVQPF
+959 IVQPF
-964 AKYLSLD
+964 AKYLTLD
-971 LKASAKGVDLPRFN
+971 LKATAKGVDLPRFN

-1013 LQATNHVVLN
+1013 LQATNHVILN

-1049 DSRGNI
+1049 DARGNI
-1055 DINLPI
+1055 DINLPV
-1061 SGSLDDPEFSVGG
+1061 SGSLDDPQFSVGG

-1118 EDSQQRIDTLIKA
+1118 EDSVQRIDTLTKA
-1131 LVDRPAL
+1131 LADRPAL
-1138 KMDISGRADPKTDV
+1138 KMDISGRADPKTDM
-1152 EGLRQAWVDAK
+1152 EGLRQAWVDGQ

-1169 AATTPRGKKPN
+1169 ADTAPRGKKPN
-1180 PAGVEVSGAERAKY
+1180 PAGVQVSAAERAKY
-1194 LEEVYDDTDLK
+1194 LEEVYDDTDIE

-1211 IGMAKSVP
+1211 IGIAKSVP
-1219 PEQMEEMLRAAAP
+1219 AEQMEAMLRKAAP
-1232 VGDEQLRQLADA
+1232 VGEEQLRQLADA

-1268 QLDTDGIKD
+1268 QLDADGIKD

>member
-14 VGKILLGI
+14 LGKILLGI
-22 VAFVLILFG
+22 AAFVLILFG
-31 VAAWQVPKVLHNVLV
+31 VAAWQVPKVLGDVLT

-54 REVSVGDISF
+54 RDVSVGKITF

-77 VAQPDSQT
+77 VAQPGSQV
-85 PLLKLA
+85 PLLTLA
-91 ELDVSAAW
+91 ELDASAAW

-138 AELSA
+138 AELA
-143 AQPEEP
+143 AAKPEEP
-149 PKKPDEGLPRFSL
+149 AKPDEGLPRFSL
-162 NNMVIENGT
+162 NNMVIENGS

-183 VVDELG
+183 VLDELG

-205 VQPRVHLRIN
+205 VQPRLHLRIN
-215 GSPFDLNGVARPF
+215 GSPFDLTGVARPF

-239 FNGLQLEKWADVW
+239 FDGLQLEKWADVW
-252 PMPLPFKVESALLD
+252 PMPLPFKLESALLD

-297 DTTGENLAA
+297 DAAGEGLAA
-306 WSALTVTRLE
+306 WSALTVSRLE
-316 LEPIARH
+316 LEPIARRA
-323 VYVGEV
+323 YVGEV

-338 RRYANEHLNWLD
+338 RRYANEHLNWQD
-350 VVAGLKRLGGVE
+350 VVAGLKQLGGVE
-362 PTATPVADKLRKAS
+362 PAATPVADKLRKAS
-376 GLDPAAKAGDKTV
+376 GLKPAAEAAEQGAP
-389 AAAAAPGA
+389 AAAAQAEAP
-397 AAKAAAPAAG
+397 AAAPAEG
-407 KAAAPAATNAAGK
+407 T
-420 AAAPAATNAAGKAT
+420 
-434 AAESAS
+434 
-440 AAANATGKAAAS
+440 
-452 AVADAADKTST
+452 
-463 PAPVAANASASA
+463 
-475 ESGAKAAAPAAG
+475 PAAG
-487 PATGAAP
+487 PA
-494 AASASSAAPATS
+494 SASE
-506 SAATPAPRAAPAGTA
+506 PAPA
-521 PAAPATADAA
+521 PAAPPD
-531 PKPEAAPTEWKVELD
+531 EWKIALD

-581 QVPDQPINL
+581 QVEGEPINL

-602 LRAKGPLVIQPL
+602 LRAKGPLVLKPL

-621 LGNIAL
+621 LGNVAL
-627 APLAPAVRNASP
+627 APLAPAVRSAAP
-639 MTLLDGRLAADAQIH
+639 IALLDGRLGASAQVH
-654 VKEKNGAVDASA
+654 VRERDGAVDASA

-690 LQSLHVTADRLAMGP
+690 LQSLRLTADRLAMGP

-726 GAFTPQP
+726 GVFTPQP
-733 LTLKTSVDLSELNV
+733 LTVQTSVDLSELNV

-786 SWKGGVEVTGVD
+786 GWKGGVEITGVD

-811 KRLGFTGM
+811 KRLGFSSM
-819 DISVAGDKIGAK
+819 DISVAGDKIGAR

-871 TQTPGRSAAPAPA
+871 TQTPGRRAAPPAPVPA
-884 AAPGKASAMP
+884 KGGDGAMP

-902 LTRGRMTFTD
+902 LNRGRMTFTD

-921 ELSSVEGSITAV
+921 ELSSIEGSITAV

-959 VVQPF
+959 IVQPF

-1049 DSRGNI
+1049 DARGNI

-1110 APGSAALT
+1110 APGSAVLT
-1118 EDSQQRIDTLIKA
+1118 EDSLQRIDTLTKA
-1131 LVDRPAL
+1131 LTDRPGL
-1138 KMDISGRADPKTDV
+1138 KMDISGRADPKTDM
-1152 EGLRQAWVDAK
+1152 EGLRQAWVDGQ

-1169 AATTPRGKKPN
+1169 ADTAPRGKKPN
-1180 PAGVEVSGAERAKY
+1180 PAGVQVSAAERAKY
-1194 LEEVYDDTDLK
+1194 LEEVYDDTDIE

-1219 PEQMEEMLRAAAP
+1219 AEQMEEMLRGVAP

-1255 QEGLADRVFIVAP
+1255 QEGLAERVFIVAP
-1268 QLDTDGIKD
+1268 QLDTEGIKD
-1277 EGLPSRV
+1277 EGQPSRV

>member
-1 MPLRMPKLRLTRR
+1 MPVRMPKLRFTRR
-14 VGKILLGI
+14 AGKILLGI

-31 VAAWQVPKVLHNVLV
+31 VAAWQVPKVLHGVLTD
-46 QDVSKMIG
+46 DVAKMIG
-54 REVSVGDISF
+54 RDVSVGKITF
-64 NPFTLTVRARDLA
+64 NPFTLTVRAQDLT
-77 VAQPDSQT
+77 VAQPGSKT
-85 PLLKLA
+85 PLLTLA
-91 ELDVSAAW
+91 ELDASASW
-99 SSLFWFAPVVDRLT
+99 TSLFWFAPVVDRLT
-113 LREPNIAIVR
+113 LRQPNIAIVR
-123 EDVTRFNFSDIQQRV
+123 EDVLRFNFSDIEQRV
-138 AELSA
+138 AELA
-143 AQPEEP
+143 AAKPQEP
-149 PKKPDEGLPRFSL
+149 PKPDEGLPRFSL
-162 NNMVIENGT
+162 NNMVIEDGA

-183 VVDELG
+183 VVDEFTI
-189 VGVPFIST
+189 GVPFIST

-205 VQPRVHLRIN
+205 VQPRLHLRIN
-215 GSPFDLNGVARPF
+215 GSPFDLTGVARPF

-239 FNGLQLEKWADVW
+239 FDGLQLEKWADVW
-252 PMPLPFKVESALLD
+252 PMPLPFKVERALLD

-283 RVVGDL
+283 RIVGDL
-289 GLRRLDLR
+289 GLRRLDVR
-297 DTTGENLAA
+297 DPSGGNLAA
-306 WSALTVTRLE
+306 WSALTVSRLE
-316 LEPIARH
+316 LEPIARQ
-323 VYVGEV
+323 VYIGEV

-338 RRYANEHLNWLD
+338 RRHANEHLNWQD
-350 VVAGLKRLGGVE
+350 VVAGLKALGGVE
-362 PTATPVADKLRKAS
+362 PTATPVRDQMRKAS
-376 GLDPAAKAGDKTV
+376 GLKPLSPSGPQV
-389 AAAAAPGA
+389 APGA
-397 AAKAAAPAAG
+397 AGAPAPVPGPAGQASAQRPDQAATAPADQAPAAQ
-407 KAAAPAATNAAGK
+407 
-420 AAAPAATNAAGKAT
+420 
-434 AAESAS
+434 
-440 AAANATGKAAAS
+440 
-452 AVADAADKTST
+452 T
-463 PAPVAANASASA
+463 PAPPP
-475 ESGAKAAAPAAG
+475 APA
-487 PATGAAP
+487 
-494 AASASSAAPATS
+494 
-506 SAATPAPRAAPAGTA
+506 
-521 PAAPATADAA
+521 
-531 PKPEAAPTEWKVELD
+531 EWKVVLD

-581 QVPDQPINL
+581 QPPDQPINL
-590 WLTMDNSTDGGW
+590 WLTMNNSTDGGW
-602 LRAKGPLVIQPL
+602 LRAKGPLVIKPL
-614 SLELGVR
+614 SLDMNVR

-627 APLAPAVRNASP
+627 APLAPAVRSAAPIN
-639 MTLLDGRLAADAQIH
+639 LLDGRLGATAQLH
-654 VKEKNGAVDASA
+654 VREKGGAIDASA

-680 ESLKPALDIA
+680 ESLKPVLDIA
-690 LQSLHVTADRLAMGP
+690 MQSLRITADRLALGP
-705 GQSNFTLAA
+705 GPSNFTVAA
-714 AGIQGNGKLDLK
+714 AGVQGDGKLDLK
-726 GAFTPQP
+726 GVFTPQP
-733 LTLKTSVDLSELNV
+733 LTVKTAVDLSNLNV
-747 ASFAPYAASSL
+747 ASFAPYFASSL
-758 NATVRAITLGAKG
+758 NATVRAVTLSAKG
-771 NAEFA
+771 NAEFT
-776 AAAGSAPMKA
+776 AAAGNAPMKA
-786 SWKGGVEVTGVD
+786 GWKGGVDITDLD

-803 NNDDFLNW
+803 NKDDFLNW

-819 DISVAGDKIGAK
+819 DISVAGDKIGAR
-831 LGDIALEDFYGRVL
+831 LGDIALEDFYGRIL

-871 TQTPGRSAAPAPA
+871 TQTPGRSAEPA
-884 AAPGKASAMP
+884 AAPPAAAASAKGSGAASMP

-921 ELSSVEGSITAV
+921 ELSSIEGDITAV

-959 VVQPF
+959 IVQPF
-964 AKYLSLD
+964 AKYLTLD
-971 LKASAKGVDLPRFN
+971 LKASAKGVDLPRFT

-1008 IKDRA
+1008 IKNRA

-1110 APGSAALT
+1110 PPGSAVLT
-1118 EDSQQRIDTLIKA
+1118 DDSLQRIETLTKA
-1131 LVDRPAL
+1131 LADRPAL
-1138 KMDISGRADPKTDV
+1138 KMDISGRADPKTDT

-1169 AATTPRGKKPN
+1169 ADVAPRGKKPD
-1180 PAGVEVSGAERAKY
+1180 PKGVEVSGAERAKY
-1194 LEEVYDDTDLK
+1194 LEAVYDDTDLK

-1211 IGMAKSVP
+1211 IGMAKSIP
-1219 PEQMEEMLRAAAP
+1219 AAQMEAMLRAAAP
-1232 VGDEQLRQLADA
+1232 VGEDQLRQLADA

-1268 QLDTDGIKD
+1268 QLDADGIKD
-1277 EGLPSRV
+1277 EGQPSRV

>member
-22 VAFVLILFG
+22 AAFVLVLFG

-85 PLLKLA
+85 PLLTLA

-99 SSLFWFAPVVDRLT
+99 TSLFWFAPVVDRMT

-138 AELSA
+138 AELTA

-149 PKKPDEGLPRFSL
+149 PKPDQGLPRFSL

-228 DVVPSSTLRVA
+228 DKVPSSTLRVA

-297 DTTGENLAA
+297 DTAGANLVA
-306 WSALTVTRLE
+306 WSALTVSRLE

-323 VYVGEV
+323 AYVGEV

-338 RRYANEHLNWLD
+338 RRYANANLNWLD

-376 GLDPAAKAGDKTV
+376 GLDPAKAGGKAD
-389 AAAAAPGA
+389 P
-397 AAKAAAPAAG
+397 AAAPAKG
-407 KAAAPAATNAAGK
+407 APAATAD
-420 AAAPAATNAAGKAT
+420 AAAKGAATPAAAATGTPAATAG
-434 AAESAS
+434 
-440 AAANATGKAAAS
+440 AAS
-452 AVADAADKTST
+452 PAVS
-463 PAPVAANASASA
+463 APSP
-475 ESGAKAAAPAAG
+475 GAPA
-487 PATGAAP
+487 
-494 AASASSAAPATS
+494 ASSAAPAAPVAGAPAAP
-506 SAATPAPRAAPAGTA
+506 SATAPAGT
-521 PAAPATADAA
+521 PAADAA
-531 PKPEAAPTEWKVELD
+531 APQPAPAPTEWKVELD

-557 TDAVSKLDYVMTGLA
+557 ADAVSKLDYVMTGLA

-602 LRAKGPLVIQPL
+602 LRAKGPLVLKPL

-639 MTLLDGRLAADAQIH
+639 IALLDGRLAASAQVH
-654 VKEKNGAVDASA
+654 VKERNGAVDASA
-666 TAVQADLTQFKARD
+666 SAVQADLTQFKARD
-680 ESLKPALDIA
+680 ESFKPGLDIA
-690 LQSLHVTADRLAMGP
+690 LQSLRVAADRLAMGP

-733 LTLKTSVDLSELNV
+733 LTVKTSVDLSELNV

-776 AAAGSAPMKA
+776 AAAGSAPMKVN
-786 SWKGGVEVTGVD
+786 WKGGVEVTGVD

-803 NNDDFLNW
+803 NKDDFLNW

-884 AAPGKASAMP
+884 APAAKGGGGMP

-902 LTRGRMTFTD
+902 LNRGRMTFTD

-921 ELSSVEGSITAV
+921 ELSSIEGSITAV

-1074 IVVRVLMNLV
+1074 IVVRVLLNLV

-1110 APGSAALT
+1110 APGSAVLT
-1118 EDSQQRIDTLIKA
+1118 EDSQQRIDTLTKA
-1131 LVDRPAL
+1131 LTDRPAL
-1138 KMDISGRADPKTDV
+1138 KMDISGRADPKTDM
-1152 EGLRQAWVDAK
+1152 EGLRQAWVDGK

-1194 LEEVYDDTDLK
+1194 LEEVYDDTDIK

-1211 IGMAKSVP
+1211 IGMSKSVP
-1219 PEQMEEMLRAAAP
+1219 AAQMEEMLRSVAP
-1232 VGDEQLRQLADA
+1232 VGDDQLRQLADA

-1268 QLDTDGIKD
+1268 QLDADGIKD
-1277 EGLPSRV
+1277 EGQPSRV

>member
-1 MPLRMPKLRLTRR
+1 MPLRSLKLRFTRR
-14 VGKILLGI
+14 AGKILLGI
-22 VAFVLILFG
+22 VAVALILCG
-31 VAAWQVPKVLHNVLV
+31 IAAWQVPKVLQNVLTG
-46 QDVSKMIG
+46 DVAKMIG
-54 REVSVGDISF
+54 REVSVGKITF

-77 VAQPDSQT
+77 VAQPGSQT
-85 PLLKLA
+85 PLLSLA

-113 LREPNIAIVR
+113 LRQPNIAIVR

-138 AELSA
+138 AEMSA
-143 AQPEEP
+143 AKPDEP
-149 PKKPDEGLPRFSL
+149 PKPDEGLPRFSL
-162 NNMVIENGT
+162 NNMVIEGGS

-189 VGVPFIST
+189 VGVPFISN

-205 VQPRVHLRIN
+205 VQPRLHLRIN
-215 GSPFDLNGVARPF
+215 GSPFDLTGVARPF
-228 DVVPSSTLRVA
+228 DKVPSSTLRVA

-252 PMPLPFKVESALLD
+252 PMPLPFKLESALLD
-266 SNLQVVF
+266 SNLQIVF
-273 EQPKDAPPKI
+273 EQPKDAAPKI

-289 GLRRLDLR
+289 GLRRFDLR
-297 DTTGENLAA
+297 DTAGEGLAA

-316 LEPIARH
+316 LEPIARR

-338 RRYANEHLNWLD
+338 RRYANQHLNWQD
-350 VVAGLKRLGGVE
+350 VVAKLKELGGVAPNE
-362 PTATPVADKLRKAS
+362 TPVADKLRRDVGLKVAPKTEVARADAPKPDAAKPDATTPDAAKSDSASPDASKQGAAKPAADAAAPAPATAAAS
-376 GLDPAAKAGDKTV
+376 GPTT
-389 AAAAAPGA
+389 AAAPGITA
-397 AAKAAAPAAG
+397 AA
-407 KAAAPAATNAAGK
+407 
-420 AAAPAATNAAGKAT
+420 
-434 AAESAS
+434 
-440 AAANATGKAAAS
+440 
-452 AVADAADKTST
+452 
-463 PAPVAANASASA
+463 
-475 ESGAKAAAPAAG
+475 
-487 PATGAAP
+487 
-494 AASASSAAPATS
+494 
-506 SAATPAPRAAPAGTA
+506 GT
-521 PAAPATADAA
+521 PAAPGSDAA
-531 PKPEAAPTEWKVELD
+531 PPPAAPEEWKVTLD
-546 AFNLHEGEVYV
+546 AFNLHEGELYI
-557 TDAVSKLDYVMTGLA
+557 TDAISKLDYVMTGMA
-572 ATVEGVALP
+572 VTVEGVALP
-581 QVPDQPINL
+581 EVKDQPVNL
-590 WLTMDNSTDGGW
+590 WLTVDNSTDGGW
-602 LRAKGPLVIQPL
+602 IRAKGPLVLKPL

-621 LGNIAL
+621 LGNVAL
-627 APLAPAVRNASP
+627 APLAPAVRSVAP
-639 MTLLDGRLAADAQIH
+639 IVLLDGRLGAAAQVH
-654 VKEKNGAVDASA
+654 VLEKNGVVDASA

-690 LQSLHVTADRLAMGP
+690 LQTLRVTADRLAMGP

-714 AGIQGNGKLDLK
+714 AGIQGNGKLDMK
-726 GAFTPQP
+726 GMFTPQP
-733 LTLKTSVDLSELNV
+733 LTLKSSVDLSELNV

-771 NAEFA
+771 DVDFT
-776 AAAGSAPMKA
+776 AAAGSAPMKVN
-786 SWKGGVEVTGVD
+786 WKGGVEVTGVD

-811 KRLGFTGM
+811 KRLGFSGM

-831 LGDIALEDFYGRVL
+831 LGDIALEDFYGRIL

-871 TQTPGRSAAPAPA
+871 TQTPGRQAAAPAPVPA
-884 AAPGKASAMP
+884 AKSSAGGGMP

-902 LTRGRMTFTD
+902 LSRGRMTFTD

-921 ELSSVEGSITAV
+921 ELSAIEGAITAV

-959 VVQPF
+959 IVQPF
-964 AKYLSLD
+964 AKFLTLD

-1013 LQATNHVVLN
+1013 LQASNHVVLN

-1074 IVVRVLMNLV
+1074 IVVRVLLNLV

-1110 APGSAALT
+1110 KPGSAVLT
-1118 EDSQQRIDTLIKA
+1118 EDSQQRIDTLTKA
-1131 LVDRPAL
+1131 LTDRPAL
-1138 KMDISGRADPKTDV
+1138 KMDISGRADPKTDM
-1152 EGLRQAWVDAK
+1152 EGLRQAWVEGQ

-1169 AATTPRGKKPN
+1169 AATTPRGKKPDV
-1180 PAGVEVSGAERAKY
+1180 AGVKVSAAERAKY
-1194 LEEVYDDTDLK
+1194 LEEVYDDADIK

-1219 PEQMEEMLRAAAP
+1219 ADQMEAMLRSVAP

-1268 QLDTDGIKD
+1268 QLDADGIKD
-1277 EGLPSRV
+1277 EGQPSRV

>member
-1 MPLRMPKLRLTRR
+1 MPVRMPKLRFTRR
-14 VGKILLGI
+14 AGKILLGI

-31 VAAWQVPKVLHNVLV
+31 VAAWQVPKVLHGVLTD
-46 QDVSKMIG
+46 DVAKMIG
-54 REVSVGDISF
+54 RDVSVGKITF
-64 NPFTLTVRARDLA
+64 NPFTLTVRAQDLT
-77 VAQPDSQT
+77 VAQPGSKT
-85 PLLKLA
+85 PLLTLA
-91 ELDVSAAW
+91 ELDASASW
-99 SSLFWFAPVVDRLT
+99 TSLFWFAPVVDRLT
-113 LREPNIAIVR
+113 LRQPNIAIVR
-123 EDVTRFNFSDIQQRV
+123 EDVLRFNFSDIEQRV
-138 AELSA
+138 AELA
-143 AQPEEP
+143 AAKPQEP
-149 PKKPDEGLPRFSL
+149 PKPDEGLPRFSL
-162 NNMVIENGT
+162 NNMVIEDGA

-183 VVDELG
+183 VVDEFTI
-189 VGVPFIST
+189 GVPFIST

-205 VQPRVHLRIN
+205 VQPRLHLRIN
-215 GSPFDLNGVARPF
+215 GSPFDLTGVARPF

-239 FNGLQLEKWADVW
+239 FDGLQLEKWADVW
-252 PMPLPFKVESALLD
+252 PMPLPFKVERALLD

-283 RVVGDL
+283 RIVGDL
-289 GLRRLDLR
+289 GLRRLDVR
-297 DTTGENLAA
+297 DPSGGNLAA
-306 WSALTVTRLE
+306 WSALTVSRLE
-316 LEPIARH
+316 LEPIARQ
-323 VYVGEV
+323 VYIGEV

-338 RRYANEHLNWLD
+338 RRHANEHLNWQD
-350 VVAGLKRLGGVE
+350 VVAGLKALGGVE
-362 PTATPVADKLRKAS
+362 PTATPVRDEMRKAS
-376 GLDPAAKAGDKTV
+376 GLKPLSPSGPQVAPVPGPAGQASAPRPDQ
-389 AAAAAPGA
+389 AAT
-397 AAKAAAPAAG
+397 APA
-407 KAAAPAATNAAGK
+407 
-420 AAAPAATNAAGKAT
+420 
-434 AAESAS
+434 
-440 AAANATGKAAAS
+440 
-452 AVADAADKTST
+452 DQ
-463 PAPVAANASASA
+463 
-475 ESGAKAAAPAAG
+475 
-487 PATGAAP
+487 
-494 AASASSAAPATS
+494 
-506 SAATPAPRAAPAGTA
+506 A
-521 PAAPATADAA
+521 PAAPPPA
-531 PKPEAAPTEWKVELD
+531 PAEWKVVLD

-581 QVPDQPINL
+581 QPPDQPINL

-602 LRAKGPLVIQPL
+602 LRAKGPLVIKPL
-614 SLELGVR
+614 SLDMNVR

-627 APLAPAVRNASP
+627 APLAPAVRSAAPIN
-639 MTLLDGRLAADAQIH
+639 LLDGRLGATAQLH
-654 VKEKNGAVDASA
+654 VREKGGAIDASA

-680 ESLKPALDIA
+680 ESLKPVLDIA
-690 LQSLHVTADRLAMGP
+690 MQSLRITADRLALGP
-705 GQSNFTLAA
+705 GPSNFTVAA
-714 AGIQGNGKLDLK
+714 AGVQGDGKLDLK
-726 GAFTPQP
+726 GVFTPQP
-733 LTLKTSVDLSELNV
+733 LTVKTAVDLSNLNV
-747 ASFAPYAASSL
+747 ASFAPYFASSL
-758 NATVRAITLGAKG
+758 NATVRAVTLSAKG
-771 NAEFA
+771 NAEFT
-776 AAAGSAPMKA
+776 AAAGNAPMKA
-786 SWKGGVEVTGVD
+786 GWKGGVDITDLD

-803 NNDDFLNW
+803 NKDDFLNW

-819 DISVAGDKIGAK
+819 DISVAGDKIGAR
-831 LGDIALEDFYGRVL
+831 LGDIALEDFYGRIL

-859 APGQAG
+859 PPGQAG

-871 TQTPGRSAAPAPA
+871 TQTPGRSAEPPAAPPA
-884 AAPGKASAMP
+884 AAASAKGSGAASMP

-921 ELSSVEGSITAV
+921 ELSSIEGDITAV

-959 VVQPF
+959 IVQPF
-964 AKYLSLD
+964 AKYLTLD
-971 LKASAKGVDLPRFN
+971 LKASAKGVDLPRFT

-1008 IKDRA
+1008 IKNRA

-1110 APGSAALT
+1110 APGSAVLT
-1118 EDSQQRIDTLIKA
+1118 DDSLQRIETLTKA
-1131 LVDRPAL
+1131 LADRPAL
-1138 KMDISGRADPKTDV
+1138 KMDISGRADPKTDT

-1169 AATTPRGKKPN
+1169 ADVAPRGKKPD
-1180 PAGVEVSGAERAKY
+1180 PKGVEVSGAERAKY
-1194 LEEVYDDTDLK
+1194 LEAVYDDTDLK

-1211 IGMAKSVP
+1211 IGMAKSIP
-1219 PEQMEEMLRAAAP
+1219 AAQMEAMLRAAAP
-1232 VGDEQLRQLADA
+1232 VGEDQLRQLADA

-1268 QLDTDGIKD
+1268 QLDADGIKD
-1277 EGLPSRV
+1277 EGQPSRV

>member
-1 MPLRMPKLRLTRR
+1 MPLRRPKLRFTRR
-14 VGKILLGI
+14 AGKILLGI
-22 VAFVLILFG
+22 VAVALILCG
-31 VAAWQVPKVLHNVLV
+31 IAAWQVPRVLHNALTD
-46 QDVSKMIG
+46 DVAKLIG
-54 REVSVGDISF
+54 RDVSVGKISF

-77 VAQPDSQT
+77 VAQPGSQT
-85 PLLKLA
+85 PLLTLA

-113 LREPNIAIVR
+113 LRQPTIAIVR

-138 AELSA
+138 AQLTA
-143 AQPEEP
+143 DQPAEP
-149 PKKPDEGLPRFSL
+149 PKPDAGLPRFSL
-162 NNMVIENGT
+162 NNMVIEGGA

-189 VGVPFIST
+189 LGVPFIST

-205 VQPRVHLRIN
+205 VQPRLHLRIN
-215 GSPFDLNGVARPF
+215 GSPFDLTGVARPF
-228 DVVPSSTLRVA
+228 DKVPSSTLRVA

-252 PMPLPFKVESALLD
+252 PMPLPFKLNSALLD

-289 GLRRLDLR
+289 GLRRFDLKDSAG
-297 DTTGENLAA
+297 DTLAA

-316 LEPIARH
+316 LEPIARQA
-323 VYVGEV
+323 YIGEI
-329 GLWAPQIHV
+329 GLWAPQVHV
-338 RRYANEHLNWLD
+338 RRYANEHLNWQD
-350 VVAGLKRLGGVE
+350 VVVKLKALGGVA
-362 PTATPVADKLRKAS
+362 PTETPVADKLKRDMGLKVPPKPPAGAAS
-376 GLDPAAKAGDKTV
+376 G
-389 AAAAAPGA
+389 
-397 AAKAAAPAAG
+397 AAPAG
-407 KAAAPAATNAAGK
+407 APG
-420 AAAPAATNAAGKAT
+420 
-434 AAESAS
+434 S
-440 AAANATGKAAAS
+440 
-452 AVADAADKTST
+452 
-463 PAPVAANASASA
+463 APVAAS
-475 ESGAKAAAPAAG
+475 
-487 PATGAAP
+487 GAAP
-494 AASASSAAPATS
+494 AVASGGAPVAASGAPAPT
-506 SAATPAPRAAPAGTA
+506 ATPPAPS
-521 PAAPATADAA
+521 
-531 PKPEAAPTEWKVELD
+531 EWKVTLD
-546 AFNLHEGEVYV
+546 AFNLHEGELYV
-557 TDAVSKLDYVMTGLA
+557 TDAISKLDYVMTGIG
-572 ATVEGVALP
+572 ATVEGVEIP
-581 QVPDQPINL
+581 EVKNQPVDL
-590 WLTMDNSTDGGW
+590 WLNVDNSTDGGW
-602 LRAKGPLVIQPL
+602 IRAKGPLELAPL
-614 SLELGVR
+614 SLELDVR

-627 APLAPAVRNASP
+627 APLAPAVRSVAP
-639 MTLLDGRLAADAQIH
+639 ILLQDGRLGATAQIH
-654 VKEKNGAVDASA
+654 VREKDGAIDASA

-680 ESLKPALDIA
+680 EAQKPPLDIA
-690 LQSLHVTADRLAMGP
+690 LQSLHITADRLAMGP
-705 GQSNFTLAA
+705 GQSRFTLAA
-714 AGIQGNGKLDLK
+714 AGIQGNGKLNLA
-726 GAFTPQP
+726 GTFTPQP
-733 LTLKTSVDLSELNV
+733 LTLASSVDLSDLNV
-747 ASFAPYAASSL
+747 APFAAYAAGSL

-771 NAEFA
+771 DVAFA
-776 AAAGSAPMKA
+776 AATGNAPLRVN
-786 SWKGGVEVTGVD
+786 WKGGVEITGVD

-811 KRLGFTGM
+811 KRLAFAGM
-819 DISVAGDKIGAK
+819 DVSVAGDKVGAK
-831 LGDIALEDFYGRVL
+831 LGDIALEDFYGRIL
-845 LNAQGRLNVMDLVA
+845 LNAQGRLNVMDLIA

-871 TQTPGRSAAPAPA
+871 TQTPGRQAPAAPAATKA
-884 AAPGKASAMP
+884 AASAAMP
-894 DISVNSVT
+894 DIAVNSVT
-902 LTRGRMTFTD
+902 LSRGRMTFTD

-921 ELSSVEGSITAV
+921 ELSAIEGAITAV

-959 VVQPF
+959 IVQPF
-964 AKYLSLD
+964 AKYLTLD

-1013 LQATNHVVLN
+1013 LQASNHVVLN

-1074 IVVRVLMNLV
+1074 IVVRVLLNLV

-1110 APGSAALT
+1110 APGSAVLT
-1118 EDSQQRIDTLIKA
+1118 DASIQRIDTLTKA
-1131 LVDRPAL
+1131 LTERPAL
-1138 KMDISGRADPKTDV
+1138 KMDISGRADPKTDLD
-1152 EGLRQAWVDAK
+1152 GLRQAWVESR
-1163 IRAAKA
+1163 IREAKA
-1169 AATTPRGKKPN
+1169 AATAPRGKKPN
-1180 PAGVEVSGAERAKY
+1180 PAGVQVSAAERAKY
-1194 LEEVYDDTDLK
+1194 LEAVYDDTDIK

-1211 IGMAKSVP
+1211 IGMSKSVP
-1219 PEQMEEMLRAAAP
+1219 AEQMEAMLRSVAP

-1268 QLDTDGIKD
+1268 QLDADGIKD
-1277 EGLPSRV
+1277 EGQPSRV

>member
-1 MPLRMPKLRLTRR
+1 MPVRMPKLRFTRR
-14 VGKILLGI
+14 AGKILLGI

-31 VAAWQVPKVLHNVLV
+31 VAAWQVPKVLHNVLTD
-46 QDVSKMIG
+46 DVSKMIG
-54 REVSVGDISF
+54 RDVSVGKISF
-64 NPFTLTVRARDLA
+64 NPFTLTLRARDLA
-77 VAQPDSQT
+77 VAQPGSQT
-85 PLLKLA
+85 PLLTLA
-91 ELDVSAAW
+91 ELDASAAW

-113 LREPNIAIVR
+113 LRQPTISVVR
-123 EDVTRFNFSDIQQRV
+123 EDVTRFNFSDISQRV

-143 AQPEEP
+143 AKPAEP
-149 PKKPDEGLPRFSL
+149 PKPDEGLPRFSL
-162 NNMVIENGT
+162 NNMVIEGGT

-183 VVDELG
+183 VVDELA

-205 VQPRVHLRIN
+205 VQPRLHLRIN
-215 GSPFDLNGVARPF
+215 GSPFDLTGVARPF
-228 DVVPSSTLRVA
+228 DKVPSSTLRVA
-239 FNGLQLEKWADVW
+239 FHGLQLEKWADVW
-252 PMPLPFKVESALLD
+252 PMPLPFKLDSALLD

-289 GLRRLDLR
+289 GLRRFDLH
-297 DTTGENLAA
+297 DTAGDRLAA

-316 LEPIARH
+316 LEPIARQL
-323 VYVGEV
+323 YIGEI

-338 RRYANEHLNWLD
+338 RRYTNEHLNWQD
-350 VVAGLKRLGGVE
+350 VVAKLKELGGVA
-362 PTATPVADKLRKAS
+362 PTETPVADKLKRDIGLKVEPKAA
-376 GLDPAAKAGDKTV
+376 PAKAG
-389 AAAAAPGA
+389 
-397 AAKAAAPAAG
+397 
-407 KAAAPAATNAAGK
+407 
-420 AAAPAATNAAGKAT
+420 
-434 AAESAS
+434 
-440 AAANATGKAAAS
+440 
-452 AVADAADKTST
+452 ADKNAQVT
-463 PAPVAANASASA
+463 PEA
-475 ESGAKAAAPAAG
+475 GA
-487 PATGAAP
+487 
-494 AASASSAAPATS
+494 
-506 SAATPAPRAAPAGTA
+506 AATPAAPDAAALPSKPGAPTPPNTPAASGA
-521 PAAPATADAA
+521 PAAPATTPPPAA
-531 PKPEAAPTEWKVELD
+531 PAEWKVTLD
-546 AFNLHEGEVYV
+546 AFNLHEGELYV
-557 TDAVSKLDYVMTGLA
+557 TDAISKLDYVMTGMA
-572 ATVEGVALP
+572 VTVESVQIP
-581 QVPDQPINL
+581 EVKDQPVNL
-590 WLTMDNSTDGGW
+590 WLTVDNSTDGGW
-602 LRAKGPLVIQPL
+602 IRAKGPLELKPL

-621 LGNIAL
+621 MGNIAL
-627 APLAPAVRNASP
+627 APLAPAVRSVAP
-639 MTLLDGRLAADAQIH
+639 VLLQDGRLGASAQVH
-654 VKEKNGAVDASA
+654 VKEKGGAIDASA

-690 LQSLHVTADRLAMGP
+690 LQTLHITADRLAMGP
-705 GQSNFTLAA
+705 GQSNFTVAA

-726 GAFTPQP
+726 GVFTPQP
-733 LTLKTSVDLSELNV
+733 LTLKSSVDLSELNV
-747 ASFAPYAASSL
+747 AAFAPYAASSL

-771 NAEFA
+771 NVDFA
-776 AAAGSAPMKA
+776 AAAGNAPMKVN
-786 SWKGGVEVTGVD
+786 WKGGVEVTGVD

-811 KRLGFTGM
+811 KRLGFVGM
-819 DISVAGDKIGAK
+819 DVSVAGDKIAAK
-831 LGDIALEDFYGRVL
+831 LGDIALEDFYGRIL
-845 LNAQGRLNVMDLVA
+845 LNAQGRLNVMDLIA

-871 TQTPGRSAAPAPA
+871 TQTPGRQAAPPAAAPA
-884 AAPGKASAMP
+884 AAAKGSSGSASAGMP
-894 DISVNSVT
+894 DIAVNSVT

-921 ELSSVEGSITAV
+921 ELSAIEGAITAV

-959 VVQPF
+959 IVQPF
-964 AKYLSLD
+964 AKFLTLD

-1013 LQATNHVVLN
+1013 LQASNHVVLN

-1074 IVVRVLMNLV
+1074 IVVRVLVNLV

-1110 APGSAALT
+1110 APGSAVLT
-1118 EDSQQRIDTLIKA
+1118 EDTLQRLDTLTKA
-1131 LVDRPAL
+1131 LTDRPAL
-1138 KMDISGRADPKTDV
+1138 KMDISGRADPKTDL
-1152 EGLRQAWVDAK
+1152 EGLRQAWVDNQ

-1169 AATTPRGKKPN
+1169 ADTAPRGKKPN
-1180 PAGVEVSGAERAKY
+1180 VAGVNVSPAERTKY
-1194 LEEVYDDTDLK
+1194 LEEVYGDTDIK

-1211 IGMAKSVP
+1211 IGMSKSVP
-1219 PEQMEEMLRAAAP
+1219 PDQMEAMLRSVAP

-1268 QLDTDGIKD
+1268 QLDADGIKD
-1277 EGLPSRV
+1277 EGQPSRV

>member
-1 MPLRMPKLRLTRR
+1 MPLRMPKFRFTRR
-14 VGKILLGI
+14 LGKILLGV
-22 VAFVLILFG
+22 VATALILCG
-31 VAAWQVPKVLHNVLV
+31 IAAWQVPKVLHNVLT
-46 QDVSKMIG
+46 QDVAKMLG
-54 REVSVGDISF
+54 RDVAVGKITF

-77 VAQPDSQT
+77 VAQPGSQT
-85 PLLKLA
+85 PLFTA
-91 ELDVSAAW
+91 SEVNVSAAW
-99 SSLFWFAPVVDRLT
+99 SSLFWFAPVVDRFT
-113 LREPNIAIVR
+113 LRSPTLSIVR
-123 EDVTRFNFSDIQQRV
+123 EDVTRFNFSDVQQRV
-138 AELSA
+138 AEMTA
-143 AQPEEP
+143 AKPDEP
-149 PKKPDEGLPRFSL
+149 PKPDEGLPRFSL
-162 NNMVIENGT
+162 NNMVIEGGVV
-171 ITLDDK
+171 TLDDK

-183 VVDELG
+183 VLDELA

-205 VQPRVHLRIN
+205 VQPRLHLRIN
-215 GSPFDLNGVARPF
+215 GSPFDLTGVARPF
-228 DVVPSSTLRVA
+228 DKVPSSTLRVA
-239 FNGLQLEKWADVW
+239 FTGLQLEKWADVW
-252 PMPLPFKVESALLD
+252 PMPLPFKLERALLD
-266 SNLQVVF
+266 SNLQIVF

-289 GLRRLDLR
+289 GLRQFDLR
-297 DTTGENLAA
+297 DSAGESLAA
-306 WSALTVTRLE
+306 WSALTVSRLE
-316 LEPIARH
+316 LEPIARQ
-323 VYVGEV
+323 VYVGSV
-329 GLWAPQIHV
+329 DLWAPQV
-338 RRYANEHLNWLD
+338 YARRYSNQRLNWQD
-350 VVAGLKRLGGVE
+350 VVDKLKQLGGPA
-362 PTATPVADKLRKAS
+362 PTAQPAATPAAKPGAGAKPTAAAAAGTPAATATARAS
-376 GLDPAAKAGDKTV
+376 DPAKSGAAKPAVPDPAAKPTQQQGAPAANPAAVATADPAQAAKPAATDPAPAAKPAPAP
-389 AAAAAPGA
+389 AAAAQ
-397 AAKAAAPAAG
+397 AAP
-407 KAAAPAATNAAGK
+407 
-420 AAAPAATNAAGKAT
+420 
-434 AAESAS
+434 
-440 AAANATGKAAAS
+440 
-452 AVADAADKTST
+452 
-463 PAPVAANASASA
+463 
-475 ESGAKAAAPAAG
+475 
-487 PATGAAP
+487 P
-494 AASASSAAPATS
+494 AASTPNGASPA
-506 SAATPAPRAAPAGTA
+506 AATPDTPPAADAPPK
-521 PAAPATADAA
+521 PAAPA
-531 PKPEAAPTEWKVELD
+531 EWKVTLD
-546 AFNLHEGEVYV
+546 AFNIHEGELYV
-557 TDAVSKLDYVMTGLA
+557 TDAISKLDYTLTGLA
-572 ATVEGVALP
+572 VTVEGVALP
-581 QVPDQPINL
+581 QVKDEPINL
-590 WLTMDNSTDGGW
+590 WLTVDNSTDGGW
-602 LRAKGPLVIQPL
+602 IRAKGPLVLQPL
-614 SLELGVR
+614 SLELAVR
-621 LGNIAL
+621 MGNVAL
-627 APLAPAVRNASP
+627 APFAPAVRSLSP
-639 MTLLDGRLAADAQIH
+639 ILLQDGRLGLTAQVH
-654 VKEKNGAVDASA
+654 VLDKNGVIDASA
-666 TAVQADLTQFKARD
+666 TGVRAELAQFKARD
-680 ESLKPALDIA
+680 ETLNPALDVA
-690 LQSLHVTADRLAMGP
+690 LQQLVVTADRLAMGP
-705 GQSNFTLAA
+705 GASNFTLAA
-714 AGIQGNGKLDLK
+714 AGIQGGGKLDLK

-733 LTLKTSVDLSELNV
+733 LTLKTSVDLSGLNV
-747 ASFAPYAASSL
+747 ASFAPYFASSL

-771 NAEFA
+771 DAEFA
-776 AAAGSAPMKA
+776 AANGSAPMKA
-786 SWKGGVEVTGVD
+786 GWKGGVEVTDVD

-803 NNDDFLNW
+803 NKDDFLNW
-811 KRLGFTGM
+811 KRLAFSGM
-819 DISVAGDKIGAK
+819 NIAVAGEKIVAG
-831 LGDIALEDFYGRVL
+831 LGDIALDDFYGRIL

-871 TQTPGRSAAPAPA
+871 TQTPGRRAEPPAPA
-884 AAPGKASAMP
+884 AKGAGMP
-894 DISVNSVT
+894 DISLNSVT

-921 ELSSVEGSITAV
+921 ELSSIDGSITAV

-964 AKYLSLD
+964 AKFLSLD

-1074 IVVRVLMNLV
+1074 IVVRVLLNLV

-1118 EDSQQRIDTLIKA
+1118 DDTLQRVETLTKA
-1131 LVDRPAL
+1131 LADRPAL
-1138 KMDISGRADPKTDV
+1138 KMDLSGRADPKTDLD
-1152 EGLRQAWVDAK
+1152 GLRQAWVDAQ
-1163 IRAAKA
+1163 IRLAKA
-1169 AATTPRGKKPN
+1169 RDVAPRGKKPN

-1194 LEEVYDDTDLK
+1194 LEKVYDDTDIK

-1219 PEQMEEMLRAAAP
+1219 PQQMEEMLRAAAP

-1268 QLDTDGIKD
+1268 QLDADGIKD

>member
-14 VGKILLGI
+14 LGKILLGI
-22 VAFVLILFG
+22 AAFVLILFG
-31 VAAWQVPKVLHNVLV
+31 VAAWQVPKVLGNVLT

-54 REVSVGDISF
+54 RDISVGKITF

-77 VAQPDSQT
+77 VAQPGSQV
-85 PLLKLA
+85 PLLTLA
-91 ELDVSAAW
+91 ELDASAAW

-138 AELSA
+138 AELA
-143 AQPEEP
+143 AAKPEEP
-149 PKKPDEGLPRFSL
+149 AKPDEGLPRFSL
-162 NNMVIENGT
+162 NNMVIENGS

-183 VVDELG
+183 VLDELG

-205 VQPRVHLRIN
+205 VQPRLHLRIN
-215 GSPFDLNGVARPF
+215 GSPFDLTGVARPF

-239 FNGLQLEKWADVW
+239 FDGLQLEKWADVW
-252 PMPLPFKVESALLD
+252 PMPLPFKLESALLD

-297 DTTGENLAA
+297 DAAGEGLAA
-306 WSALTVTRLE
+306 WSALTVSRLE
-316 LEPIARH
+316 LEPIARRA
-323 VYVGEV
+323 YVGEV

-338 RRYANEHLNWLD
+338 RRYANEHLNWQD
-350 VVAGLKRLGGVE
+350 VVAGLKQLGGVE
-362 PTATPVADKLRKAS
+362 PAATPVADKLRKAS
-376 GLDPAAKAGDKTV
+376 GLKPAAEAAEQGAP
-389 AAAAAPGA
+389 AAAAQAEAP
-397 AAKAAAPAAG
+397 AAAPAEG
-407 KAAAPAATNAAGK
+407 T
-420 AAAPAATNAAGKAT
+420 
-434 AAESAS
+434 
-440 AAANATGKAAAS
+440 
-452 AVADAADKTST
+452 
-463 PAPVAANASASA
+463 
-475 ESGAKAAAPAAG
+475 PAAG
-487 PATGAAP
+487 PA
-494 AASASSAAPATS
+494 SASE
-506 SAATPAPRAAPAGTA
+506 PAPA
-521 PAAPATADAA
+521 PAAPPD
-531 PKPEAAPTEWKVELD
+531 EWKIALD

-581 QVPDQPINL
+581 QAEGEPINL

-602 LRAKGPLVIQPL
+602 LRAKGPLVLKPL

-621 LGNIAL
+621 LGNVAL
-627 APLAPAVRNASP
+627 APLAPAVRSAAP
-639 MTLLDGRLAADAQIH
+639 IALLDGRLGASAQVH
-654 VKEKNGAVDASA
+654 VRERDGAVDASA

-690 LQSLHVTADRLAMGP
+690 LQSLRLTADRLAMGP

-726 GAFTPQP
+726 GVFTPQP
-733 LTLKTSVDLSELNV
+733 LTVQTSVDLSELNV

-786 SWKGGVEVTGVD
+786 GWKGGVEITGVD

-811 KRLGFTGM
+811 KRLGFSGM
-819 DISVAGDKIGAK
+819 DISVAGDKIGAR

-871 TQTPGRSAAPAPA
+871 TQTPGRRAAPPAPVPA
-884 AAPGKASAMP
+884 KGGDGAMP

-902 LTRGRMTFTD
+902 LNRGRMTFTD

-921 ELSSVEGSITAV
+921 ELSSIEGSITAV

-959 VVQPF
+959 IVQPF

-1049 DSRGNI
+1049 DARGNI

-1110 APGSAALT
+1110 APGSAVLT
-1118 EDSQQRIDTLIKA
+1118 EDSLQRIDTLTKA
-1131 LVDRPAL
+1131 LTDRPGL
-1138 KMDISGRADPKTDV
+1138 KMDISGRADPKTDM
-1152 EGLRQAWVDAK
+1152 EGLRQAWVDGQ

-1169 AATTPRGKKPN
+1169 ADTAPRGKKPN
-1180 PAGVEVSGAERAKY
+1180 PAGVQVSAAERAKY
-1194 LEEVYDDTDLK
+1194 LEEVYDDTDIE

-1219 PEQMEEMLRAAAP
+1219 AEQMEEMLRGVAP

-1255 QEGLADRVFIVAP
+1255 QEGLAERVFIVAP
-1268 QLDTDGIKD
+1268 QLDTEGIKD
-1277 EGLPSRV
+1277 EGQPSRV

>member
-22 VAFVLILFG
+22 AAFVLILFG

-85 PLLKLA
+85 PLLTLA

-99 SSLFWFAPVVDRLT
+99 TSLFWFAPVVDRMT

-138 AELSA
+138 AELTA

-149 PKKPDEGLPRFSL
+149 PKPDQGLPRFSL

-228 DVVPSSTLRVA
+228 DKVPSSTLRVA

-297 DTTGENLAA
+297 DTAGANLVA
-306 WSALTVTRLE
+306 WSALTVSRLE

-323 VYVGEV
+323 AYVGEV

-338 RRYANEHLNWLD
+338 RRYANANLNWLD

-376 GLDPAAKAGDKTV
+376 GLDPAKAGGKAD
-389 AAAAAPGA
+389 P
-397 AAKAAAPAAG
+397 AAAPAKG
-407 KAAAPAATNAAGK
+407 APAATAD
-420 AAAPAATNAAGKAT
+420 AAAKGAATPAAA
-434 AAESAS
+434 
-440 AAANATGKAAAS
+440 ATGTPAAS
-452 AVADAADKTST
+452 AGAAS
-463 PAPVAANASASA
+463 PAVSAS
-475 ESGAKAAAPAAG
+475 SPGAPA
-487 PATGAAP
+487 
-494 AASASSAAPATS
+494 ASSAAPAAPVAGAPAAP
-506 SAATPAPRAAPAGTA
+506 SATAPAGT
-521 PAAPATADAA
+521 PAADAA
-531 PKPEAAPTEWKVELD
+531 APQPAPAPTEWKVELD

-557 TDAVSKLDYVMTGLA
+557 ADAVSKLDYVMTGLA

-602 LRAKGPLVIQPL
+602 LRAKGPLVLKPL
-614 SLELGVR
+614 SLELAVR

-639 MTLLDGRLAADAQIH
+639 IALLDGRLAASAQVH
-654 VKEKNGAVDASA
+654 VKERNGAVDASA
-666 TAVQADLTQFKARD
+666 SAVQADLTQFKARD
-680 ESLKPALDIA
+680 ESLKPAVDIA
-690 LQSLHVTADRLAMGP
+690 LQSLRVTADRLAMGP

-733 LTLKTSVDLSELNV
+733 LTVKTSVDLSELNV

-776 AAAGSAPMKA
+776 AAAGSAPMKVN
-786 SWKGGVEVTGVD
+786 WKGGVEVTGVD

-803 NNDDFLNW
+803 NKDDFLNW

-871 TQTPGRSAAPAPA
+871 TQTPGRSAAPPPAAPA
-884 AAPGKASAMP
+884 AKGGGGMP

-902 LTRGRMTFTD
+902 LNRGRMTFTD

-921 ELSSVEGSITAV
+921 ELSSIEGSITAV

-1074 IVVRVLMNLV
+1074 IVVRVLLNLV

-1110 APGSAALT
+1110 APGSAVLT
-1118 EDSQQRIDTLIKA
+1118 EDSQQRIDTLTKA
-1131 LVDRPAL
+1131 LTDRPAL
-1138 KMDISGRADPKTDV
+1138 KMDISGRADPKTDM
-1152 EGLRQAWVDAK
+1152 EGLRQAWVDGK

-1194 LEEVYDDTDLK
+1194 LEEVYDDTDIK

-1211 IGMAKSVP
+1211 IGMSKSVP
-1219 PEQMEEMLRAAAP
+1219 AAQMEEMLRSVAP
-1232 VGDEQLRQLADA
+1232 VGDDQLRQLADA

-1268 QLDTDGIKD
+1268 QLDADGIKD
-1277 EGLPSRV
+1277 EGQPSRV

>member
-1 MPLRMPKLRLTRR
+1 MPLRMPKLRLSGR

-22 VAFVLILFG
+22 AAFILILFG
-31 VAAWQVPKVLHNVLV
+31 VAAWQVPKVLADVLT

-54 REVSVGDISF
+54 RDVSVGKISF

-77 VAQPDSQT
+77 VAQPGSQT
-85 PLLKLA
+85 PLLTLA
-91 ELDVSAAW
+91 ELDASAAW
-99 SSLFWFAPVVDRLT
+99 TSLFWFAPVVDRLT

-138 AELSA
+138 AEMAA
-143 AQPEEP
+143 AQPEAPPEP
-149 PKKPDEGLPRFSL
+149 DAGLPRFSL
-162 NNMVIENGT
+162 NNMVIENGS

-205 VQPRVHLRIN
+205 VQPRLHLRIN
-215 GSPFDLNGVARPF
+215 GSPFDLTGVARPF

-239 FNGLQLEKWADVW
+239 FDGLQLEKWADVW
-252 PMPLPFKVESALLD
+252 PMPLPFKLESALLD

-283 RVVGDL
+283 RVMGDL

-297 DTTGENLAA
+297 DTAGQGLAA
-306 WSALTVTRLE
+306 WSALTVSRLE
-316 LEPIARH
+316 LEPIERR

-338 RRYANEHLNWLD
+338 RRQANAQLNWLD
-350 VVAGLKRLGGVE
+350 VVAKLKQLGGVE

-376 GLDPAAKAGDKTV
+376 GLKPAEH
-389 AAAAAPGA
+389 P
-397 AAKAAAPAAG
+397 AAPAA
-407 KAAAPAATNAAGK
+407 AAVAAPAATPADAG
-420 AAAPAATNAAGKAT
+420 AAAP
-434 AAESAS
+434 
-440 AAANATGKAAAS
+440 
-452 AVADAADKTST
+452 
-463 PAPVAANASASA
+463 PA
-475 ESGAKAAAPAAG
+475 
-487 PATGAAP
+487 
-494 AASASSAAPATS
+494 
-506 SAATPAPRAAPAGTA
+506 A
-521 PAAPATADAA
+521 PAAPAAPPEPAD
-531 PKPEAAPTEWKVELD
+531 WKVNLD
-546 AFNLHEGEVYV
+546 AFNLHEGELYV
-557 TDAVSKLDYVMTGLA
+557 NDAVSKLDYVMTGLA

-581 QVPDQPINL
+581 QVEGEPINL

-602 LRAKGPLVIQPL
+602 LRAKGPLVIKPL

-621 LGNIAL
+621 LGNVAL
-627 APLAPAVRNASP
+627 APLAPAVRNAAP
-639 MTLLDGRLAADAQIH
+639 IALLDGRLAAAAQVH
-654 VKEKNGAVDASA
+654 VREQNGAIDASA
-666 TAVQADLTQFKARD
+666 TGVQADLTGFKARD
-680 ESLKPALDIA
+680 ESLKPALDLA
-690 LQSLHVTADRLAMGP
+690 LQSLRVTADRLAMGP

-726 GAFTPQP
+726 GVFTPQP
-733 LTLKTSVDLSELNV
+733 LTLKTAVDLSGLNV
-747 ASFAPYAASSL
+747 ATFAPYAASSL

-771 NAEFA
+771 NAEFV
-776 AAAGSAPMKA
+776 AAAGNAPMKA
-786 SWKGGVEVTGVD
+786 GWKGGVEITDVD

-811 KRLGFTGM
+811 KRLGFSGM
-819 DISVAGDKIGAK
+819 DISVAGDKIGAR

-871 TQTPGRSAAPAPA
+871 TQTPGRNKAPPA
-884 AAPGKASAMP
+884 AAPAKGGASAMP
-894 DISVNSVT
+894 DIAVNSVT
-902 LTRGRMTFTD
+902 LNRGRMTFTD

-921 ELSSVEGSITAV
+921 ELSSIEGSITAV

-959 VVQPF
+959 IVQPF
-964 AKYLSLD
+964 AKYLTLD
-971 LKASAKGVDLPRFN
+971 LKATAKGVDLPRFN

-1013 LQATNHVVLN
+1013 LQATNHVILN

-1049 DSRGNI
+1049 DARGNI
-1055 DINLPI
+1055 DINLPV
-1061 SGSLDDPEFSVGG
+1061 SGSLDDPQFSVGG

-1118 EDSQQRIDTLIKA
+1118 EDSVQRIDTLTKA
-1131 LVDRPAL
+1131 LADRPAL
-1138 KMDISGRADPKTDV
+1138 KMDISGRADPKTDM
-1152 EGLRQAWVDAK
+1152 EGLRQAWVDGQ

-1169 AATTPRGKKPN
+1169 ADTAPRGKKPN
-1180 PAGVEVSGAERAKY
+1180 PAGVQVSAAERAKY
-1194 LEEVYDDTDLK
+1194 LEEVYDDTDIE

-1211 IGMAKSVP
+1211 IGIAKSVP
-1219 PEQMEEMLRAAAP
+1219 AEQMEAMLRKAAP
-1232 VGDEQLRQLADA
+1232 VGEEQLRQLADA

-1268 QLDTDGIKD
+1268 QLDADGIKD

>member
-1 MPLRMPKLRLTRR
+1 
-14 VGKILLGI
+14 
-22 VAFVLILFG
+22 
-31 VAAWQVPKVLHNVLV
+31 
-46 QDVSKMIG
+46 
-54 REVSVGDISF
+54 
-64 NPFTLTVRARDLA
+64 
-77 VAQPDSQT
+77 
-85 PLLKLA
+85 
-91 ELDVSAAW
+91 
-99 SSLFWFAPVVDRLT
+99 
-113 LREPNIAIVR
+113 
-123 EDVTRFNFSDIQQRV
+123 
-138 AELSA
+138 
-143 AQPEEP
+143 
-149 PKKPDEGLPRFSL
+149 
-162 NNMVIENGT
+162 
-171 ITLDDK
+171 
-177 VTGRKQ
+177 
-183 VVDELG
+183 
-189 VGVPFIST
+189 
-197 FGYATDID
+197 
-205 VQPRVHLRIN
+205 
-215 GSPFDLNGVARPF
+215 
-228 DVVPSSTLRVA
+228 
-239 FNGLQLEKWADVW
+239 
-252 PMPLPFKVESALLD
+252 
-266 SNLQVVF
+266 
-273 EQPKDAPPKI
+273 
-283 RVVGDL
+283 
-289 GLRRLDLR
+289 
-297 DTTGENLAA
+297 
-306 WSALTVTRLE
+306 
-316 LEPIARH
+316 
-323 VYVGEV
+323 
-329 GLWAPQIHV
+329 
-338 RRYANEHLNWLD
+338 
-350 VVAGLKRLGGVE
+350 
-362 PTATPVADKLRKAS
+362 
-376 GLDPAAKAGDKTV
+376 
-389 AAAAAPGA
+389 
-397 AAKAAAPAAG
+397 
-407 KAAAPAATNAAGK
+407 
-420 AAAPAATNAAGKAT
+420 
-434 AAESAS
+434 
-440 AAANATGKAAAS
+440 
-452 AVADAADKTST
+452 
-463 PAPVAANASASA
+463 
-475 ESGAKAAAPAAG
+475 
-487 PATGAAP
+487 
-494 AASASSAAPATS
+494 
-506 SAATPAPRAAPAGTA
+506 
-521 PAAPATADAA
+521 
-531 PKPEAAPTEWKVELD
+531 ELD

-581 QVPDQPINL
+581 QAPDQPINL

-602 LRAKGPLVIQPL
+602 LRAKGPLVLKPL

-627 APLAPAVRNASP
+627 APLAPAVRSAAP
-639 MTLLDGRLAADAQIH
+639 IALLDGRLAASAQVH
-654 VKEKNGAVDASA
+654 VHEKDGAVDASA
-666 TAVQADLTQFKARD
+666 TAVQADLAQFKARD
-680 ESLKPALDIA
+680 ESLKPGLDIA
-690 LQSLHVTADRLAMGP
+690 MQSLRVTADRLAMGP
-705 GQSNFTLAA
+705 GQSNFMLAA
-714 AGIQGNGKLDLK
+714 AGVQGNGKLDLK
-726 GAFTPQP
+726 GAFTLQP
-733 LTLKTSVDLSELNV
+733 LTVKTSVDLAELNV

-758 NATVRAITLGAKG
+758 NATVRAITLGARG

-776 AAAGSAPMKA
+776 AAAGSAPMRA

-819 DISVAGDKIGAK
+819 DISVAGDKIGAR

-871 TQTPGRSAAPAPA
+871 TQTPGRSAAPPPA
-884 AAPGKASAMP
+884 TTAAKSGGMP

-902 LTRGRMTFTD
+902 LSRGRMTFTD

-921 ELSSVEGSITAV
+921 ELSSIDGSITAV

-1074 IVVRVLMNLV
+1074 IVVRVLLNLV

-1118 EDSQQRIDTLIKA
+1118 EDSVQRLDTLIKA
-1131 LVDRPAL
+1131 LTDRPAL
-1138 KMDISGRADPKTDV
+1138 KMDISGRADPKTDM

-1169 AATTPRGKKPN
+1169 ADVTPRGKKPN
-1180 PAGVEVSGAERAKY
+1180 PAGVQVSGAERAKY
-1194 LEEVYDDTDLK
+1194 LEEVYDDTDIK

-1219 PEQMEEMLRAAAP
+1219 PEQMEEMLRSVAP

-1268 QLDTDGIKD
+1268 QLDADGIKD
-1277 EGLPSRV
+1277 EGQPSRV

>member
-1 MPLRMPKLRLTRR
+1 MPLRRPKLRFTRR
-14 VGKILLGI
+14 AGKILLGI
-22 VAFVLILFG
+22 VAFALIVCG
-31 VAAWQVPKVLHNVLV
+31 IAAWQVPKVLHNVLTT
-46 QDVSKMIG
+46 DVAKMIG
-54 REVSVGDISF
+54 RDVSVGKISF

-77 VAQPDSQT
+77 VAQPGSQT
-85 PLLKLA
+85 PLLTLA
-91 ELDVSAAW
+91 ELDASAAW

-113 LREPNIAIVR
+113 LREPSIAIVR

-138 AELSA
+138 ADMAA

-149 PKKPDEGLPRFSL
+149 PEPDAGLPRFSL
-162 NNMVIENGT
+162 NNMVIEGGS

-189 VGVPFIST
+189 LGVPFISN

-205 VQPRVHLRIN
+205 VQPRLHLRIN
-215 GSPFDLNGVARPF
+215 GSPFDLTGVARPF
-228 DVVPSSTLRVA
+228 DKVPSSTLRVA

-252 PMPLPFKVESALLD
+252 PMPLPFKLESALLD

-273 EQPKDAPPKI
+273 EQPKDAAPKI

-289 GLRRLDLR
+289 GLRRFDLR
-297 DTTGENLAA
+297 DTNGDPLAA

-316 LEPIARH
+316 LEPIARQA
-323 VYVGEV
+323 YVGEI
-329 GLWAPQIHV
+329 GLWAPQVHV
-338 RRYANEHLNWLD
+338 RRYANEHLNWQD
-350 VVAGLKRLGGVE
+350 VVVKLKALAGVA
-362 PTATPVADKLRKAS
+362 PTETPVADKLRRDI
-376 GLDPAAKAGDKTV
+376 GLKEKPK
-389 AAAAAPGA
+389 P
-397 AAKAAAPAAG
+397 
-407 KAAAPAATNAAGK
+407 
-420 AAAPAATNAAGKAT
+420 
-434 AAESAS
+434 
-440 AAANATGKAAAS
+440 
-452 AVADAADKTST
+452 DA
-463 PAPVAANASASA
+463 
-475 ESGAKAAAPAAG
+475 
-487 PATGAAP
+487 
-494 AASASSAAPATS
+494 
-506 SAATPAPRAAPAGTA
+506 AATPAPDDAPAVASGVSPAGATVDATTAAPA
-521 PAAPATADAA
+521 
-531 PKPEAAPTEWKVELD
+531 PTPDSSDWKVTLD
-546 AFNLHEGEVYV
+546 AFNLHEGELTL
-557 TDAVSKLDYVMTGLA
+557 TDAISKLDYVVTGVG
-572 ATVEGVALP
+572 ATVEGVTIP
-581 QVPDQPINL
+581 EVKDQPVNL
-590 WLTMDNSTDGGW
+590 WLNVDNSTDGGW
-602 LRAKGPLVIQPL
+602 IRAKGPLELKPL
-614 SLELGVR
+614 SLELAVR
-621 LGNIAL
+621 MGNIAL
-627 APLAPAVRNASP
+627 APLAPAVRNAAP
-639 MTLLDGRLAADAQIH
+639 ILLLDGHLGASAQIH
-654 VKEKNGAVDASA
+654 VREKDGAVDAYA
-666 TAVQADLTQFKARD
+666 TAVQADLAQFKARD
-680 ESLKPALDIA
+680 EAQKPALDIA
-690 LQSLHVTADRLAMGP
+690 LQSLRMTADRVAMGP

-714 AGIQGNGKLDLK
+714 AGIQGDGALNMK
-726 GAFTPQP
+726 GTFTPQP
-733 LTLKTSVDLSELNV
+733 LTLTSSVDLSDLNV
-747 ASFAPYAASSL
+747 APFAPYAAGSL
-758 NATVRAITLGAKG
+758 NATVRAITLAAKG
-771 NAEFA
+771 DVAFA
-776 AAAGSAPMKA
+776 AATGNAPMRVN
-786 SWKGGVEVTGVD
+786 WKGGVDITGVD

-811 KRLGFTGM
+811 KRLAFAGM
-819 DISVAGDKIGAK
+819 DVSVAGDKVAAQ
-831 LGDIALEDFYGRVL
+831 LGDIALEDFYGRIL

-871 TQTPGRSAAPAPA
+871 TQTPGRQAPAAPASSSNDA
-884 AAPGKASAMP
+884 KSNAGAAMP

-902 LTRGRMTFTD
+902 LSRGRMTFTD

-921 ELSSVEGSITAV
+921 ELSAIEGAISAV

-959 VVQPF
+959 IVQPF
-964 AKYLSLD
+964 AKYLTLD

-1008 IKDRA
+1008 IKNRA
-1013 LQATNHVVLN
+1013 LQASNHVVLN

-1055 DINLPI
+1055 DINLPV

-1074 IVVRVLMNLV
+1074 IVVRVLLNLV

-1110 APGSAALT
+1110 APGSAVLT
-1118 EDSQQRIDTLIKA
+1118 EDSIQRIDTLTKA
-1131 LVDRPAL
+1131 LTERPAL
-1138 KMDISGRADPKTDV
+1138 KMDISGRADPKTDT
-1152 EGLRQAWVDAK
+1152 EGLRQAWVDAQ

-1169 AATTPRGKKPN
+1169 ADTAPRGKKPN
-1180 PAGVEVSGAERAKY
+1180 PAGVQVSAAERAKY
-1194 LEEVYDDTDLK
+1194 LEEVYDDTDIE

-1219 PEQMEEMLRAAAP
+1219 TEQMESMLRGVAP

-1268 QLDTDGIKD
+1268 QLDADGIKD
-1277 EGLPSRV
+1277 EGQPSRV